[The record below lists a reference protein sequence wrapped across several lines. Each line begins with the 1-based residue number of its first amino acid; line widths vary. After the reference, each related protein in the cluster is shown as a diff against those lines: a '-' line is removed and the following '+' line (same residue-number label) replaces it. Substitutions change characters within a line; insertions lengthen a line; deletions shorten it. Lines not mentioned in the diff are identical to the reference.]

1 MISKKYIILSIFL
14 LSLLTLSVV
23 SAADNATNDV
33 ISLEESNDSISVE
46 ETQAI
51 QQNDNN
57 EVLSSNEGTFDDLQ
71 TIIDAADENSTILLE
86 NNYKYNDGFDNNG
99 INIAK
104 NLTID
109 GGGHTIDGDKKGRI
123 FNVLNDNFVIFKN
136 IIFVKG
142 HTDKEGGAIYGK
154 GTAMNCTFNNN
165 DAEKEHGGAIA
176 YVNAINCT
184 FNDNEAIMGGA
195 IYNGDATDCIFNHNN
210 AVSGGAA
217 YSDDIQH
224 TVKNCTFYNN
234 IGYEGGAVCCIQQT
248 YRVIDSYF
256 KENEARCGGAIY
268 DADATNCIFIKNVVK
283 ETYDYDDGKGGALCE
298 GHAYNCTFDSNYAR
312 DKGDGGALAY
322 AYAENCIFK
331 SNHAVDLGGAIYETD
346 AVNCTFTENY
356 ANNAG
361 GAMYYGKATNCIFE
375 KNKLDGDGKNGG
387 AIYQGDA
394 KNCTFIG
401 NSAHH
406 GGAMNCEDDTQA
418 YTAEGCTFIGNS
430 ADGGGAVYYAKA
442 VNCTFTGNHAK
453 SSGGAMHTGNAVN
466 CNFTDNQADDDGG
479 AIFKGG
485 AINCTFIGN
494 KADDHGG
501 AIHHGD
507 GKFTAVNCTFNN
519 NSADGGGATFGIDVV
534 NCIFTNSTSTCD
546 GGAVYYGDAENC
558 TFTGNTA
565 ERDGGSIFKGDA
577 INCTFIDN
585 SAKDTG
591 GAIFKGN
598 ANNCTFIGNSAQRHG
613 GAMQGGTDEGL
624 KAVYCTFIGNSAGE
638 YGGAVFLEINVFNC
652 IFINNTASAGGA
664 VYDGHAHYCTF
675 SGNTAGSDGG
685 AMCYGIAVN
694 CTFIGNTAT
703 NNGGAKWK
711 GGAQNCTFTNNS
723 AAVDGGAVFIHSD
736 EFASETE
743 YTNCNFIGNS
753 AGNRGGAIFC
763 HCTVESELKVHDC
776 TFIGNSAEDGGAIY
790 EETSMCAYN
799 MNCYFIK
806 NKASCDGGAVYNS
819 DVDNGTFIS
828 NVAGCNGSAIYKG
841 TSLLSY
847 FEDNDVYET
856 TIYNY
861 DLHVDDVSDINQGEK
876 LKVIL
881 KDNTEALGYDI
892 AVDVYEITESKEIL
906 KDTYHVL
913 SGDSFIINY
922 TNGLYKFKCS
932 LNRSGVI
939 SHDREIKVHGKLSI
953 CATDGDIYVPYMD
966 EDCYTITYKDGF
978 GNPVNGLEFSADIR
992 GNKNYTQNYT
1002 TDENGQIKI
1011 YFSEL
1016 NPDTYMADIYLVDTE
1031 KYEADNVTREVYV
1044 SKGLIKM
1051 DATTLVT
1058 TYNSGEEFIITLNNI
1073 RNNPIANFSV
1083 SIDFK
1088 GTKNYTTDEN
1098 GQINLSLMGLSPDT
1112 YDIEA
1117 TFNEND
1123 FYENS
1128 TAYAKVVINK
1138 DISSLTTN
1146 TLVTVY
1152 NSSDELVIT
1161 LKDSNN
1167 NPIAN
1172 VTVSVDLDGTKKH
1185 TTDENGQ
1192 IIISTK
1198 GLTPKTYNVT
1208 ATFKGN
1214 ENYKGSD
1221 IATEVIINKIT
1232 TQLHADA
1239 LTKDY
1244 VIAKEFLL
1252 VVRDENGNPIAN
1264 TSVSIDLNGIK
1275 AYITDDNG
1283 QIKSYI
1289 YEDLI
1294 TIILTD
1300 DSGNPLENATLSVD
1314 LNGAKNYRTDENGQ
1328 IKVPTASFKPGIYPV
1343 NVYFGGD
1350 KYHYE
1355 SNTTAKLTVNKCSSN
1370 LTANSVETTYN
1381 EPNDLI
1387 INLKDNLGYPIIGAQ
1402 VCVDID
1408 GVKNYTTDK
1417 NGQINIPT
1425 HKLAPDNYIAKI
1437 SFGGDEYCLES
1448 SAQTFVVVEK
1458 ATSKLT
1464 ANSVETTYGDNK
1476 DLVITLT
1483 DGDNHPIANATVTVN
1498 LNGNKNYTTDK
1509 NGQIK
1514 IPTANLTP
1522 NNYTVK
1528 IKYGENDYREGSSI
1542 ETMVLIA
1549 KSASKLTANS
1559 VETTYGE
1566 NKDLIITL
1574 TDGDN
1579 HPITNATVTVNLNGN
1594 KNYKTDKNGQI
1605 KIPTGNITPN
1615 NYTVKIKYGE
1625 NDYHEGSSIE
1635 TMVLIAK
1642 SASKLTAN
1650 SVETTYGENKDLII
1664 TLTDGD
1670 NHPITNATVTVNLNG
1685 NKNYK
1690 TDKNGQITIPT
1701 GNITPNNYIA
1711 KISFEDEYYIASTIE
1726 TAVVVNKITTKL
1738 TANNVTT
1745 TYNVNENLIISLKD
1759 SEGNP
1764 IQNISVSVDL
1774 GSVKNYVTDEKGQ
1787 INIPVQKLVP
1797 KTYVAK
1803 IKFKG
1808 NSHYIESETADVV
1821 VVKKA
1826 TPKIGAK
1833 AKTFKVK
1840 TKTKK
1845 YAITLKNNKKQAL
1858 KNTKVYL
1865 KVKGKTYA
1873 AKTNSK
1879 GKATFKITKLTKKG
1893 KFTAAVTYNG
1903 NKYYK
1908 KVTKK
1913 TKIIIK

>member
-1 MISKKYIILSIFL
+1 MLSIFL

-57 EVLSSNEGTFDDLQ
+57 DVLSSNEGTFDDLQ

-136 IIFVKG
+136 IIFVNG

-154 GTAMNCTFNNN
+154 GTVMNCTFNKNY
-165 DAEKEHGGAIA
+165 AGEHGGAISYA
-176 YVNAINCT
+176 NAINCT
-184 FNDNEAIMGGA
+184 FNENEAIMGGA
-195 IYNGDATDCIFNHNN
+195 IFNSDATDCIFNHNN

-217 YSDDIQH
+217 YSDNMQH
-224 TVKNCTFYNN
+224 TVKNCTFYKN
-234 IGYEGGAVCCIQQT
+234 IGYEGGAICSIKPT

-256 KENEARCGGAIY
+256 EENEALNGGAVY
-268 DADATNCIFIKNVVK
+268 DANAINCTFINNVVK
-283 ETYDYDDGKGGALCE
+283 ETYDYDDGKGGAMRE
-298 GHAYNCTFDSNYAR
+298 GNAYNCTFYSNYAL

-331 SNHAVDLGGAIYETD
+331 SNHAVDFGGAIYETD

-406 GGAMNCEDDTQA
+406 GGAMNCEDNTQA

-430 ADGGGAVYYAKA
+430 ANGGGATYCIDVVNCIFTNNTSTVDGGAVYKCTA
-442 VNCTFTGNHAK
+442 VNCTFTGNTAERDGGAIFKGDAENCTFTDNHAK
-453 SSGGAMHTGNAVN
+453 SSGGAIYMGNASDSI
-466 CNFTDNQADDDGG
+466 FTDNHADDDGG
-479 AIFKGG
+479 AIFNGG
-485 AINCTFIGN
+485 AINCNFTGN
-494 KADDHGG
+494 RAKDHGG

-507 GKFTAVNCTFNN
+507 GKFTAANCTFNN
-519 NSADGGGATFGIDVV
+519 NSAYGGGATFGIDVV

-558 TFTGNTA
+558 TF
-565 ERDGGSIFKGDA
+565 
-577 INCTFIDN
+577 IDN
-585 SAKDTG
+585 SAKDNG

-598 ANNCTFIGNSAQRHG
+598 ATNCTFIGNSAQRHG
-613 GAMQGGTDEGL
+613 GAMQGSTDEGL

-638 YGGAVFLEINVFNC
+638 YGGAVFLEIDVFNC

-685 AMCYGIAVN
+685 AMCYGISVN
-694 CTFIGNTAT
+694 CTFIGNTAGQR
-703 NNGGAKWK
+703 GGAKWK

-743 YTNCNFIGNS
+743 YINCNFIGNS

-790 EETSMCAYN
+790 EETSMCAYI

-806 NKASCDGGAVYNS
+806 NKASCDGGAVYDS
-819 DVDNGTFIS
+819 EVDNGTFIS

-841 TSLLSY
+841 ISILSY

-861 DLHVDDVSDINQGEK
+861 DLHVDDVSNINQGEK

-881 KDNTEALGYDI
+881 GDSGFEALGYDI
-892 AVDVYEITESKEIL
+892 TVDVYEITESKEIL
-906 KDTYHVL
+906 KDKYHVL

-953 CATDGDIYVPYMD
+953 NATHDAIIYVSYMD

-1098 GQINLSLMGLSPDT
+1098 GQINLSLRGLSPDT

-1138 DISSLTTN
+1138 DISSLTAN

-1161 LKDSNN
+1161 LKDSSN

-1172 VTVSVDLDGTKKH
+1172 VPVSVDLDGTKKH

-1214 ENYKGSD
+1214 ENYKESD

-1232 TQLHADA
+1232 TQLNADA

-1264 TSVSIDLNGIK
+1264 TSVSIDLNGIRV
-1275 AYITDDNG
+1275 YITDDNG

-1294 TIILTD
+1294 TITLTD
-1300 DSGNPLENATLSVD
+1300 ESGNSLENATLSVD
-1314 LNGAKNYRTDENGQ
+1314 LNGTKNYRTDKNGQ
-1328 IKVPTASFKPGIYPV
+1328 IKVPTASFNPGIYPV

-1370 LTANSVETTYN
+1370 LTANSVSTTYN

-1408 GVKNYTTDK
+1408 GAKNYTTDE

-1425 HKLAPDNYIAKI
+1425 HNLSPDNYIAKI

-1448 SAQTFVVVEK
+1448 SIHTFVVVEK
-1458 ATSKLT
+1458 ATSRLT

-1509 NGQIK
+1509 NGQIT
-1514 IPTANLTP
+1514 IPTGNLTP
-1522 NNYTVK
+1522 DNYIVK
-1528 IKYGENDYREGSSI
+1528 IKYGENDYCAGSSI
-1542 ETMVLIA
+1542 ETMVSIA

-1559 VETTYGE
+1559 VETTFGE
-1566 NKDLIITL
+1566 NKDMVITL
-1574 TDGDN
+1574 TDSADN
-1579 HPITNATVTVNLNGN
+1579 PIANATVTVNLNGN

-1605 KIPTGNITPN
+1605 K
-1615 NYTVKIKYGE
+1615 
-1625 NDYHEGSSIE
+1625 
-1635 TMVLIAK
+1635 
-1642 SASKLTAN
+1642 
-1650 SVETTYGENKDLII
+1650 
-1664 TLTDGD
+1664 
-1670 NHPITNATVTVNLNG
+1670 
-1685 NKNYK
+1685 
-1690 TDKNGQITIPT
+1690 IPT

-1726 TAVVVNKITTKL
+1726 TAVVVNKIASKL
-1738 TANNVTT
+1738 TANNVTA
-1745 TYNVNENLIISLKD
+1745 TYNVNKNLIISLKD
-1759 SEGNP
+1759 SDGNP

-1787 INIPVQKLVP
+1787 IKVPVQKLVP

-1845 YAITLKNNKKQAL
+1845 YAITLKNNKKQAM

-1893 KFTAAVTYNG
+1893 KFTAVVTYNG

-1913 TKIIIK
+1913 TKITIK

>member
-33 ISLEESNDSISVE
+33 ISLEESKDIISIEKTQTIGQSE
-46 ETQAI
+46 ESKLMGP
-51 QQNDNN
+51 DN
-57 EVLSSNEGTFDDLQ
+57 GTFTDLQ
-71 TIIDAADENSTILLE
+71 RKIDNANASSTILLE
-86 NNYKYNDGFDNNG
+86 NNYKYNDGFDKNG
-99 INIAK
+99 IKITK

-109 GGGHTIDGDKKGRI
+109 GGGNQIDGDKEGRI
-123 FNVLNDNFVIFKN
+123 FNVLNDSFVIFKN
-136 IIFVKG
+136 INFVNGK
-142 HTDKEGGAIYGK
+142 TDGEGGAIWNNGAK
-154 GTAMNCTFNNN
+154 SITAINCTFNNN
-165 DAEKEHGGAIA
+165 HVESHGGAI
-176 YVNAINCT
+176 Y
-184 FNDNEAIMGGA
+184 GG
-195 IYNGDATDCIFNHNN
+195 
-210 AVSGGAA
+210 
-217 YSDDIQH
+217 
-224 TVKNCTFYNN
+224 
-234 IGYEGGAVCCIQQT
+234 
-248 YRVIDSYF
+248 
-256 KENEARCGGAIY
+256 
-268 DADATNCIFIKNVVK
+268 
-283 ETYDYDDGKGGALCE
+283 
-298 GHAYNCTFDSNYAR
+298 
-312 DKGDGGALAY
+312 
-322 AYAENCIFK
+322 
-331 SNHAVDLGGAIYETD
+331 D
-346 AVNCTFTENY
+346 AVNCTFTDN
-356 ANNAG
+356 
-361 GAMYYGKATNCIFE
+361 KAE
-375 KNKLDGDGKNGG
+375 
-387 AIYQGDA
+387 
-394 KNCTFIG
+394 
-401 NSAHH
+401 
-406 GGAMNCEDDTQA
+406 
-418 YTAEGCTFIGNS
+418 
-430 ADGGGAVYYAKA
+430 
-442 VNCTFTGNHAK
+442 
-453 SSGGAMHTGNAVN
+453 
-466 CNFTDNQADDDGG
+466 DDGG

-494 KADDHGG
+494 
-501 AIHHGD
+501 
-507 GKFTAVNCTFNN
+507 
-519 NSADGGGATFGIDVV
+519 SATYDGGGIWYVAAYWSTFINNTAFDGGAMMGGSAH
-534 NCIFTNSTSTCD
+534 NCIFSGNTAEND
-546 GGAVYYGDAENC
+546 GGAKFNGNAYNC

-565 ERDGGSIFKGDA
+565 KT
-577 INCTFIDN
+577 N
-585 SAKDTG
+585 G
-591 GAIFKGN
+591 GAI
-598 ANNCTFIGNSAQRHG
+598 
-613 GAMQGGTDEGL
+613 
-624 KAVYCTFIGNSAGE
+624 Y
-638 YGGAVFLEINVFNC
+638 
-652 IFINNTASAGGA
+652 
-664 VYDGHAHYCTF
+664 
-675 SGNTAGSDGG
+675 
-685 AMCYGIAVN
+685 
-694 CTFIGNTAT
+694 
-703 NNGGAKWK
+703 K
-711 GGAQNCTFTNNS
+711 GGASDCNFTNNS
-723 AAVDGGAVFIHSD
+723 ATFDGGAVWIYSD
-736 EFASETE
+736 KFDSETE

-790 EETSMCAYN
+790 EETSMCAYI

-806 NKASCDGGAVYNS
+806 NKASCDGGAVYDS
-819 DVDNGTFIS
+819 EVDNGTFIS

-841 TSLLSY
+841 ISILSY

-892 AVDVYEITESKEIL
+892 AVDVYEITESKDIL

-953 CATDGDIYVPYMD
+953 NATHDAIIYVSYMD

-1098 GQINLSLMGLSPDT
+1098 GQINLSLRGLSPDT

-1152 NSSDELVIT
+1152 NSSGELVIT

-1172 VTVSVDLDGTKKH
+1172 VPVSIDLDGTKKH

-1232 TQLHADA
+1232 TQLNADA

-1448 SAQTFVVVEK
+1448 SVQTFVVVEK

-1464 ANSVETTYGDNK
+1464 ANSVETTYGD
-1476 DLVITLT
+1476 
-1483 DGDNHPIANATVTVN
+1483 
-1498 LNGNKNYTTDK
+1498 
-1509 NGQIK
+1509 
-1514 IPTANLTP
+1514 
-1522 NNYTVK
+1522 
-1528 IKYGENDYREGSSI
+1528 
-1542 ETMVLIA
+1542 
-1549 KSASKLTANS
+1549 
-1559 VETTYGE
+1559 

-1594 KNYKTDKNGQI
+1594 KNYTTDKNGQI
-1605 KIPTGNITPN
+1605 TIPTGNLTPDS
-1615 NYTVKIKYGE
+1615 YTVKIKYGE
-1625 NDYHEGSSIE
+1625 NDYYAGSSIE
-1635 TMVLIAK
+1635 TIVSIAK
-1642 SASKLTAN
+1642 SATKLTAN

-1670 NHPITNATVTVNLNG
+1670 NHPIANATVTVNLNG

-1701 GNITPNNYIA
+1701 DNITPNNYIA
-1711 KISFEDEYYIASTIE
+1711 KISFEDDYYFASTIE

-1738 TANNVTT
+1738 TANNVTA
-1745 TYNVNENLIISLKD
+1745 TYNVNKNLIISLKD
-1759 SEGNP
+1759 SKGNP

-1774 GSVKNYVTDEKGQ
+1774 GSVKDYTTNKNGQ
-1787 INIPVQKLVP
+1787 ISIPVQKLVP

-1845 YAITLKNNKKQAL
+1845 YAITLKNNKKQAM

-1893 KFTAAVTYNG
+1893 KFNAAITYKG

>member
-33 ISLEESNDSISVE
+33 ISLEESKDIISIEKTQTIGQSE
-46 ETQAI
+46 ESKLMGP
-51 QQNDNN
+51 DN
-57 EVLSSNEGTFDDLQ
+57 GTFTDLQ
-71 TIIDAADENSTILLE
+71 RKIDNANASSTILLE
-86 NNYKYNDGFDNNG
+86 NNYKYNDGFDKNG
-99 INIAK
+99 IKITK
-104 NLTID
+104 NLTIE
-109 GGGHTIDGDKKGRI
+109 GGGNQIDGDKEGRI
-123 FNVLNDNFVIFKN
+123 FNVLNDSFVIFKN
-136 IIFVKG
+136 INFVNGK
-142 HTDKEGGAIYGK
+142 TDGEGGAIWNNGAK
-154 GTAMNCTFNNN
+154 SITAINCTFNNN
-165 DAEKEHGGAIA
+165 HVESHGGAI
-176 YVNAINCT
+176 Y
-184 FNDNEAIMGGA
+184 GG
-195 IYNGDATDCIFNHNN
+195 
-210 AVSGGAA
+210 
-217 YSDDIQH
+217 
-224 TVKNCTFYNN
+224 
-234 IGYEGGAVCCIQQT
+234 
-248 YRVIDSYF
+248 
-256 KENEARCGGAIY
+256 
-268 DADATNCIFIKNVVK
+268 
-283 ETYDYDDGKGGALCE
+283 
-298 GHAYNCTFDSNYAR
+298 
-312 DKGDGGALAY
+312 
-322 AYAENCIFK
+322 
-331 SNHAVDLGGAIYETD
+331 D
-346 AVNCTFTENY
+346 AVNCTFTDN
-356 ANNAG
+356 
-361 GAMYYGKATNCIFE
+361 KAE
-375 KNKLDGDGKNGG
+375 
-387 AIYQGDA
+387 
-394 KNCTFIG
+394 
-401 NSAHH
+401 
-406 GGAMNCEDDTQA
+406 
-418 YTAEGCTFIGNS
+418 
-430 ADGGGAVYYAKA
+430 
-442 VNCTFTGNHAK
+442 
-453 SSGGAMHTGNAVN
+453 
-466 CNFTDNQADDDGG
+466 DDGG

-507 GKFTAVNCTFNN
+507 EKFTAVNCTFTG
-519 NSADGGGATFGIDVV
+519 NSADGGGATYSLDVF
-534 NCIFTNSTSTCD
+534 NCIFTNNTSTDD
-546 GGAVYYGDAENC
+546 GGAVYDANAENC
-558 TFTGNTA
+558 TFTGNHA
-565 ERDGGSIFKGDA
+565 KSSGGAIYMGSASNSSFTDNRAGD
-577 INCTFIDN
+577 D
-585 SAKDTG
+585 G
-591 GAIFKGN
+591 GAIFKGGAIN
-598 ANNCTFIGNSAQRHG
+598 CTFTNNTAKDHGGAIHHGDEKFTAINCTFTGNSAVDGGATYSLDVFNCIFTKNHADDCGGAVFDSDSTNCTFIGNTAKRHAGAIYGGSEGYNTYNCTFIGNSATYDG
-613 GAMQGGTDEGL
+613 GGIWYVAAYWST
-624 KAVYCTFIGNSAGE
+624 
-638 YGGAVFLEINVFNC
+638 
-652 IFINNTASAGGA
+652 FINNTASDGGA
-664 VYDGHAHYCTF
+664 MMGGSAHNCIF
-675 SGNTAGSDGG
+675 SGNTAENDAG
-685 AMCYGIAVN
+685 AIYYGNAYN
-694 CTFIGNTAT
+694 CTFTGNTAKT
-703 NNGGAKWK
+703 NGGAICK
-711 GGAQNCTFTNNS
+711 GGASDCNFTNNS
-723 AAVDGGAVFIHSD
+723 ATFDGGAVWIYSD
-736 EFASETE
+736 KFQSETH
-743 YTNCNFIGNS
+743 YSNCNFIGNS

-763 HCTVESELKVHDC
+763 HCTFESALEVNAC
-776 TFIGNSAEDGGAIY
+776 TFIGNSAKDGGAIY
-790 EETSMCAYN
+790 KETPEYASARD
-799 MNCYFIK
+799 CYFIK
-806 NKASCDGGAVYNS
+806 NNASCDGGAVYDSIVINA
-819 DVDNGTFIS
+819 TFIS
-828 NVAGCNGSAIYKG
+828 NVAGGNGSAIYKG
-841 TSLLSY
+841 ADYGVSY
-847 FEDNDVYET
+847 YEDNDAYET
-856 TIYNY
+856 EIFKY
-861 DLHVDDVSDINQGEK
+861 DLYVEDVSDINQGEK

-913 SGDSFIINY
+913 SGDSFIIKY
-922 TNGLYKFKCS
+922 TNGLYKFKCI
-932 LNRSGVI
+932 LNRAGVT

-978 GNPVNGLEFSADIR
+978 GNPVNDLEFSADIR

-1152 NSSDELVIT
+1152 NSSGELVIT

-1509 NGQIK
+1509 NGQI
-1514 IPTANLTP
+1514 
-1522 NNYTVK
+1522 
-1528 IKYGENDYREGSSI
+1528 
-1542 ETMVLIA
+1542 
-1549 KSASKLTANS
+1549 
-1559 VETTYGE
+1559 
-1566 NKDLIITL
+1566 
-1574 TDGDN
+1574 
-1579 HPITNATVTVNLNGN
+1579 
-1594 KNYKTDKNGQI
+1594 
-1605 KIPTGNITPN
+1605 
-1615 NYTVKIKYGE
+1615 
-1625 NDYHEGSSIE
+1625 
-1635 TMVLIAK
+1635 
-1642 SASKLTAN
+1642 
-1650 SVETTYGENKDLII
+1650 
-1664 TLTDGD
+1664 
-1670 NHPITNATVTVNLNG
+1670 
-1685 NKNYK
+1685 
-1690 TDKNGQITIPT
+1690 TIPT

-1711 KISFEDEYYIASTIE
+1711 KISFEDEYYFASTIE

-1738 TANNVTT
+1738 TANNVTA
-1745 TYNVNENLIISLKD
+1745 TYNVNKNLIISLKD
-1759 SEGNP
+1759 SDGNP

-1774 GSVKNYVTDEKGQ
+1774 GNVKDYTTNKNGQ
-1787 INIPVQKLVP
+1787 ISIPVQKLVP

-1845 YAITLKNNKKQAL
+1845 YAITLKNNKKQAI

-1893 KFTAAVTYNG
+1893 KFTAVVTYKG

>member
-1 MISKKYIILSIFL
+1 MISKKFIILSIFL

-23 SAADNATNDV
+23 SASDNATNDV
-33 ISLEESNDSISVE
+33 IGLEESNDSISVE

-71 TIIDAADENSTILLE
+71 TIIDEADENSTILLE

-99 INIAK
+99 INISK
-104 NLTID
+104 NITID

-154 GTAMNCTFNNN
+154 GTVMNCTFNKNY
-165 DAEKEHGGAIA
+165 AEEHGGAISYA
-176 YVNAINCT
+176 NAINCT
-184 FNDNEAIMGGA
+184 FNENEAIMGGA
-195 IYNGDATDCIFNHNN
+195 IFNSDATDCIFNHNE

-217 YSDDIQH
+217 YSDNMQH
-224 TVKNCTFYNN
+224 TVKNCTFYKN
-234 IGYEGGAVCCIQQT
+234 IGYEGGAICSIKPT
-248 YRVIDSYF
+248 YLIIDSYF
-256 KENEARCGGAIY
+256 EENEALNGGAVY
-268 DADATNCIFIKNVVK
+268 DATAINCTFINNVVK
-283 ETYDYDDGKGGALCE
+283 ETYDYDDGKGGAMRE
-298 GHAYNCTFDSNYAR
+298 GNAYNCTFYSNYAL
-312 DKGDGGALAY
+312 DKGDGGALADS
-322 AYAENCIFK
+322 YAENCIFK
-331 SNHAVDLGGAIYETD
+331 LNHAVDLGGAIYYTD

-361 GAMYYGKATNCIFE
+361 GAMCYGKVTDCIFE
-375 KNKLDGDGKNGG
+375 RNKLDGDGKNGG
-387 AIYQGDA
+387 AIYRGDVY
-394 KNCTFIG
+394 NCTFI
-401 NSAHH
+401 
-406 GGAMNCEDDTQA
+406 E
-418 YTAEGCTFIGNS
+418 NS
-430 ADGGGAVYYAKA
+430 ADEGGAVYDANA

-453 SSGGAMHTGNAVN
+453 SSGGAIYMGNASDSI
-466 CNFTDNQADDDGG
+466 FTDNHADDDGG

-507 GKFTAVNCTFNN
+507 EKFTAANCTFNN

-565 ERDGGSIFKGDA
+565 ERDGGAIFKGDA

-598 ANNCTFIGNSAQRHG
+598 AANCTFLGNSAQRHG

-638 YGGAVFLEINVFNC
+638 YGGAAFLEIDVFNC

-664 VYDGHAHYCTF
+664 VYDCHADYCTF

-685 AMCYGIAVN
+685 AMCYRIAVN
-694 CTFIGNTAT
+694 CTFIGNTAGQR
-703 NNGGAKWK
+703 GGAKWK

-723 AAVDGGAVFIHSD
+723 ATVDGGAVFIHSD
-736 EFASETE
+736 KFASETE
-743 YTNCNFIGNS
+743 YINCNFIGNS

-790 EETSMCAYN
+790 EETSMCAYF

-806 NKASCDGGAVYNS
+806 NKASCDGGAVYDS
-819 DVDNGTFIS
+819 EVDNGTFIS

-841 TSLLSY
+841 ISLLSY

-861 DLHVDDVSDINQGEK
+861 DLHVDDVSNINQGEK
-876 LKVIL
+876 LKVNL
-881 KDNTEALGYDI
+881 EDSGFEARGYDI
-892 AVDVYEITESKEIL
+892 TVDVYEITESKEIL

-913 SGDSFIINY
+913 SGDGFIINY

-939 SHDREIKVHGKLSI
+939 SHDIEIEVHGKLSI
-953 CATDGDIYVPYMD
+953 NATHDAIIYVSYMD

-1031 KYEADNVTREVYV
+1031 KYEADNVTLEVYV

-1098 GQINLSLMGLSPDT
+1098 GQINLSLRGLSPDT

-1138 DISSLTTN
+1138 DISSLTAN

-1161 LKDSNN
+1161 LKDSSN

-1172 VTVSVDLDGTKKH
+1172 VPVSVDLDGTKKH

-1214 ENYKGSD
+1214 ENYKESD

-1232 TQLHADA
+1232 TQLNADA

-1264 TSVSIDLNGIK
+1264 TSVSIDLNGIRV
-1275 AYITDDNG
+1275 YITDDNG
-1283 QIKSYI
+1283 QIKSHI

-1294 TIILTD
+1294 TITLTD
-1300 DSGNPLENATLSVD
+1300 ESGNSLENATLSVD
-1314 LNGAKNYRTDENGQ
+1314 LNGTKNYRTDKNGQ
-1328 IKVPTASFKPGIYPV
+1328 IKVPTASFNPGIYPV

-1355 SNTTAKLTVNKCSSN
+1355 SNTTAKLTVKKCSSN
-1370 LTANSVETTYN
+1370 LTANSVSTTYN

-1408 GVKNYTTDK
+1408 GAKNYTTDK

-1425 HKLAPDNYIAKI
+1425 HKLAPNNYVVKI

-1448 SAQTFVVVEK
+1448 SIHTFVVVEK
-1458 ATSKLT
+1458 ATSRLT
-1464 ANSVETTYGDNK
+1464 ANSVETTYGENK
-1476 DLVITLT
+1476 DLIITLT
-1483 DGDNHPIANATVTVN
+1483 DGNNHPIANATVTVN

-1509 NGQIK
+1509 NGQIT
-1514 IPTANLTP
+1514 IPIGNLTP
-1522 NNYTVK
+1522 DNYTVK
-1528 IKYGENDYREGSSI
+1528 ITYGENDYCAGSSI
-1542 ETMVLIA
+1542 ETVVSIA

-1559 VETTYGE
+1559 VETTFGE
-1566 NKDLIITL
+1566 NKDMVITL
-1574 TDGDN
+1574 TDSADN
-1579 HPITNATVTVNLNGN
+1579 PIANATVTVNLNGN

-1615 NYTVKIKYGE
+1615 NY
-1625 NDYHEGSSIE
+1625 
-1635 TMVLIAK
+1635 
-1642 SASKLTAN
+1642 
-1650 SVETTYGENKDLII
+1650 
-1664 TLTDGD
+1664 
-1670 NHPITNATVTVNLNG
+1670 
-1685 NKNYK
+1685 
-1690 TDKNGQITIPT
+1690 
-1701 GNITPNNYIA
+1701 IA
-1711 KISFEDEYYIASTIE
+1711 KISFEDEYYFASTIE
-1726 TAVVVNKITTKL
+1726 TAVVVNKIVSKL
-1738 TANNVTT
+1738 TANNVTA
-1745 TYNVNENLIISLKD
+1745 TYNVNKNLIISLKD

-1764 IQNISVSVDL
+1764 ISKVSVSVDL

-1833 AKTFKVK
+1833 AKSFKVK

-1845 YAITLKNNKKQAL
+1845 YTVTLKTNQNKVM
-1858 KNTKVYL
+1858 KNTKLTL
-1865 KVKGKTYA
+1865 KVNGKTYKA
-1873 AKTNSK
+1873 TTNTK
-1879 GKATFKITKLTKKG
+1879 GQATFKITKLTKKG
-1893 KFTAAVTYNG
+1893 KFTAVVKFAG
-1903 NKYYK
+1903 NKYYNA
-1908 KVTKK
+1908 K
-1913 TKIIIK
+1913 TVKPKITVK

>member
-33 ISLEESNDSISVE
+33 ISLEESKDIISIEKTQTIGQSE
-46 ETQAI
+46 ESKLMGP
-51 QQNDNN
+51 DN
-57 EVLSSNEGTFDDLQ
+57 GTFTDLQ
-71 TIIDAADENSTILLE
+71 RKIDNANASSTILLE
-86 NNYKYNDGFDNNG
+86 NNYKYNDGFDKNG
-99 INIAK
+99 IKITK

-109 GGGHTIDGDKKGRI
+109 GGGNQIDGDKEGRI
-123 FNVLNDNFVIFKN
+123 FNVLNDSFVIFKN
-136 IIFVKG
+136 INFVNGK
-142 HTDKEGGAIYGK
+142 TDGEGGAIWNNGAK
-154 GTAMNCTFNNN
+154 SITAINCTFNNN
-165 DAEKEHGGAIA
+165 HVESHGGAI
-176 YVNAINCT
+176 Y
-184 FNDNEAIMGGA
+184 GG
-195 IYNGDATDCIFNHNN
+195 
-210 AVSGGAA
+210 
-217 YSDDIQH
+217 
-224 TVKNCTFYNN
+224 
-234 IGYEGGAVCCIQQT
+234 
-248 YRVIDSYF
+248 
-256 KENEARCGGAIY
+256 
-268 DADATNCIFIKNVVK
+268 
-283 ETYDYDDGKGGALCE
+283 
-298 GHAYNCTFDSNYAR
+298 
-312 DKGDGGALAY
+312 
-322 AYAENCIFK
+322 
-331 SNHAVDLGGAIYETD
+331 D
-346 AVNCTFTENY
+346 AVNCTFTDN
-356 ANNAG
+356 
-361 GAMYYGKATNCIFE
+361 KAE
-375 KNKLDGDGKNGG
+375 
-387 AIYQGDA
+387 
-394 KNCTFIG
+394 
-401 NSAHH
+401 
-406 GGAMNCEDDTQA
+406 
-418 YTAEGCTFIGNS
+418 
-430 ADGGGAVYYAKA
+430 
-442 VNCTFTGNHAK
+442 
-453 SSGGAMHTGNAVN
+453 
-466 CNFTDNQADDDGG
+466 DDGG

-507 GKFTAVNCTFNN
+507 EKFTAVNCTFTG
-519 NSADGGGATFGIDVV
+519 NSADGGGATYSLDVF
-534 NCIFTNSTSTCD
+534 NCIFTNNTSTDD
-546 GGAVYYGDAENC
+546 GGAVYDANAENC
-558 TFTGNTA
+558 TFTGNHA
-565 ERDGGSIFKGDA
+565 KSSGGAIYMGSASNSSFTDNRAGD
-577 INCTFIDN
+577 D
-585 SAKDTG
+585 G
-591 GAIFKGN
+591 GAIFKGGAIN
-598 ANNCTFIGNSAQRHG
+598 CTFTNNTAKDHGGAIHHGDEKFTAINCTFTGNSAVDGGATYYIDVLNCIFTKNHADDCGGAVFDSDSTNCTFIGNTAKRHAGAIYGSSEGYNTYNCTFIGNSATYDG
-613 GAMQGGTDEGL
+613 GGIWYVAAYWST
-624 KAVYCTFIGNSAGE
+624 
-638 YGGAVFLEINVFNC
+638 
-652 IFINNTASAGGA
+652 FINNTAFDGGA
-664 VYDGHAHYCTF
+664 MMGGSAHNCIF
-675 SGNTAGSDGG
+675 SGNTAENDGG
-685 AMCYGIAVN
+685 AKFNGNAYN
-694 CTFIGNTAT
+694 CTFTGNTAKT
-703 NNGGAKWK
+703 NGGAIYK
-711 GGAQNCTFTNNS
+711 GGASDCNFTNNS
-723 AAVDGGAVFIHSD
+723 ATFDGGAVWIYSD
-736 EFASETE
+736 KFDSETE

-790 EETSMCAYN
+790 EETSMCAYI

-806 NKASCDGGAVYNS
+806 NKASCDGGAVYDS
-819 DVDNGTFIS
+819 EVDNGTFIS

-841 TSLLSY
+841 ISILSY

-892 AVDVYEITESKEIL
+892 AVDVYEITESKDIL

-953 CATDGDIYVPYMD
+953 NATHDAIIYVSYMD

-1098 GQINLSLMGLSPDT
+1098 GQINLSLRGLSPDT

-1152 NSSDELVIT
+1152 NSSGELVIT

-1172 VTVSVDLDGTKKH
+1172 VPVSIDLDGTKKH

-1232 TQLHADA
+1232 TQLNADA

-1448 SAQTFVVVEK
+1448 SVQTFVVVEK

-1483 DGDNHPIANATVTVN
+1483 DGDNHPITNATVTVN

-1514 IPTANLTP
+1514 IPTANL
-1522 NNYTVK
+1522 
-1528 IKYGENDYREGSSI
+1528 
-1542 ETMVLIA
+1542 
-1549 KSASKLTANS
+1549 
-1559 VETTYGE
+1559 
-1566 NKDLIITL
+1566 
-1574 TDGDN
+1574 
-1579 HPITNATVTVNLNGN
+1579 
-1594 KNYKTDKNGQI
+1594 
-1605 KIPTGNITPN
+1605 TPN

-1664 TLTDGD
+1664 TLTDRD

-1690 TDKNGQITIPT
+1690 TDKNGQIKIPTGNITPNNYTVKIKYGENDYYAGSSIETIVSIAKSATKLTANSVETTYGENKDLIITLTDGDNHPIANATVTVNLNGNKNYKTDKNGQITIPT
-1701 GNITPNNYIA
+1701 DNITPNNYIA

-1726 TAVVVNKITTKL
+1726 TAVVVNKIASKL
-1738 TANNVTT
+1738 TANNVTA
-1745 TYNVNENLIISLKD
+1745 TYNVNKNLIISLKD
-1759 SEGNP
+1759 SDGNP

-1787 INIPVQKLVP
+1787 IKVPVQKLVP

-1845 YAITLKNNKKQAL
+1845 YAITLKNNKKQAM

-1893 KFTAAVTYNG
+1893 KFNAAITYKG

>member
-136 IIFVKG
+136 IIFVNG

-154 GTAMNCTFNNN
+154 GTVMNCTFNKNY
-165 DAEKEHGGAIA
+165 AGEHGGAISYA
-176 YVNAINCT
+176 NAINCT
-184 FNDNEAIMGGA
+184 FNENEAIMGGA
-195 IYNGDATDCIFNHNN
+195 IFNSDATDCIFNHNN

-217 YSDDIQH
+217 YSDNMQH
-224 TVKNCTFYNN
+224 TVKNCTFYKN
-234 IGYEGGAVCCIQQT
+234 IGYEGGAICSIKPT

-256 KENEARCGGAIY
+256 KENEALSGGAIY

-406 GGAMNCEDDTQA
+406 GGAMNCEDNTQA

-430 ADGGGAVYYAKA
+430 ANGGGATYCIDVVNCIFTNNTSTVDGGAVYKRTA
-442 VNCTFTGNHAK
+442 VNCTFTGNTAERDGGAIFKGDAENCTFTGNHAK
-453 SSGGAMHTGNAVN
+453 SSGGAIYMGNASDSI
-466 CNFTDNQADDDGG
+466 FTDNHADDDGG

-485 AINCTFIGN
+485 AINCTFISNKADDNGGAIHHGDEKFTAINCTFIRNSADEGGATFGIDVINCIITNNTSTNEGGAIYDANAVNCTFTGNHAKNSGGAIHTGNAINCNFTDNHADDDGGAIFKGDAINCTFISN

-507 GKFTAVNCTFNN
+507 EKFTAINCTFNN
-519 NSADGGGATFGIDVV
+519 NSADEGGATYRIEVF
-534 NCIFTNSTSTCD
+534 NCIFTNNTSTGD
-546 GGAVYYGDAENC
+546 GGAVYNSTAVNC
-558 TFTGNTA
+558 TFTGNHA
-565 ERDGGSIFKGDA
+565 NNNGGAIFKADA
-577 INCTFIDN
+577 INCTFIGNSAHNGGAIFSQDSVMSGDSSHIAVNCTFIDN
-585 SAKDTG
+585 SAEEGG
-591 GAIFKGN
+591 GAIYGN
-598 ANNCTFIGNSAQRHG
+598 NAENSIFIGNHANDGGAMTSDEMRTAINCTCIGNSARNGGGAILFYDVKNSIFIGNSAR
-613 GAMQGGTDEGL
+613 
-624 KAVYCTFIGNSAGE
+624 
-638 YGGAVFLEINVFNC
+638 YGGATAVSNRVFNC
-652 IFINNTASAGGA
+652 TYINNRADDGSAT
-664 VYDGHAHYCTF
+664 YNQDILLCYF
-675 SGNTAGSDGG
+675 ENNT
-685 AMCYGIAVN
+685 Y
-694 CTFIGNTAT
+694 
-703 NNGGAKWK
+703 NGGDI
-711 GGAQNCTFTNNS
+711 T
-723 AAVDGGAVFIHSD
+723 VDLGF
-736 EFASETE
+736 E
-743 YTNCNFIGNS
+743 
-753 AGNRGGAIFC
+753 
-763 HCTVESELKVHDC
+763 
-776 TFIGNSAEDGGAIY
+776 
-790 EETSMCAYN
+790 
-799 MNCYFIK
+799 
-806 NKASCDGGAVYNS
+806 
-819 DVDNGTFIS
+819 
-828 NVAGCNGSAIYKG
+828 NV
-841 TSLLSY
+841 T
-847 FEDNDVYET
+847 
-856 TIYNY
+856 
-861 DLHVDDVSDINQGEK
+861 DINQGEH

-881 KDNTEALGYDI
+881 NKDDKSYNGYNVT
-892 AVDVYEITESKEIL
+892 VDVYKITESGYVFE
-906 KDTYHVL
+906 DTVYVL
-913 SGDSFIINY
+913 SGDSIPIKY
-922 TNGLYKFKCS
+922 TNGLYKFNCS
-932 LNRSGVI
+932 LNRNGI
-939 SHDREIKVHGKLSI
+939 KAHDRNITVHAKLSI
-953 CATDGDIYVPYMD
+953 SSIDSSFIAFYGSD
-966 EDCYTITYKDGF
+966 DCFTVTYKDGL
-978 GNPVNGLEFSADIR
+978 GNPVNNVEFSAELKGD
-992 GNKNYTQNYT
+992 KKHTKNYT
-1002 TDENGQIKI
+1002 TDKNGQIKL
-1011 YFSEL
+1011 YFGEFT
-1016 NPDTYMADIYLVDTE
+1016 PDSYVVEIYLANTE
-1031 KYEADNVTREVYV
+1031 NYYADNVTCNIQVNKA
-1044 SKGLIKM
+1044 SIKM
-1051 DATTLVT
+1051 AAATMVT
-1058 TYNSGEEFIITLNNI
+1058 TYNSSDEFIITLNDA
-1073 RNNPIANFSV
+1073 RNNPIANVSV
-1083 SIDFK
+1083 SVDLN
-1088 GTKNYTTDEN
+1088 GTQKHTTDKN
-1098 GQINLSLMGLSPDT
+1098 GQIKLSINGLTPDT
-1112 YDIEA
+1112 YDVNA
-1117 TFNEND
+1117 TFSGND
-1123 FYENS
+1123 FYLKS
-1128 TAYAKVVINK
+1128 TVTTKIVVNK
-1138 DISSLTTN
+1138 EISSLMAN

-1152 NSSDELVIT
+1152 NSSDELVIS
-1161 LKDSNN
+1161 LKDGNN

-1172 VTVSVDLDGTKKH
+1172 VPVSVDLNGTKKH
-1185 TTDENGQ
+1185 TTDEKGQ
-1192 IIISTK
+1192 IKVSTK
-1198 GLTPKTYNVT
+1198 GLTPDTYIVDVAFN
-1208 ATFKGN
+1208 GN
-1214 ENYKGSD
+1214 EIYQKSNFTSK
-1221 IATEVIINKIT
+1221 IIIDKIST
-1232 TQLHADA
+1232 KLNTDA
-1239 LTKDY
+1239 ITCEY
-1244 VIAKEFLL
+1244 TFAKEYVF
-1252 VVRDENGNPIAN
+1252 VIKDNQGNPAAN
-1264 TSVSIDLNGIK
+1264 VSVVIDLNGPK
-1275 AYITDDNG
+1275 NFTTDANG
-1283 QIKSYI
+1283 QINFYAYDDEKL
-1289 YEDLI
+1289 LI
-1294 TIILTD
+1294 DLTD
-1300 DSGNPLENATLSVD
+1300 ALGNPLDGVALSVT
-1314 LNGAKNYRTDENGQ
+1314 LNGTKNYTTDKNGQ
-1328 IKVPTASFKPGIYPV
+1328 IEVSTRGLTPDTYLV
-1343 NVYFGGD
+1343 NVSFGGD
-1350 KYHYE
+1350 KYYYE
-1355 SNTTAKLTVNKCSSN
+1355 SNTTAKITINKCIIK
-1370 LTANSVETTYN
+1370 LTANSVSTTYN

-1387 INLKDNLGYPIIGAQ
+1387 INLTDDLGYPIMDAQ

-1408 GVKNYTTDK
+1408 GAKNYTTDK

-1425 HKLAPDNYIAKI
+1425 HKLAPNNYVVKI

-1448 SAQTFVVVEK
+1448 SIHTFVVVEK
-1458 ATSKLT
+1458 ATSRLT
-1464 ANSVETTYGDNK
+1464 ANSVETTYGENK
-1476 DLVITLT
+1476 DLIITLT

-1509 NGQIK
+1509 NGQIT
-1514 IPTANLTP
+1514 IPTGNLTP
-1522 NNYTVK
+1522 DNYTVK
-1528 IKYGENDYREGSSI
+1528 ITYGENDYCAGSSI
-1542 ETMVLIA
+1542 ETMVSIA

-1566 NKDLIITL
+1566 NKDIIITL
-1574 TDGDN
+1574 TDSADN
-1579 HPITNATVTVNLNGN
+1579 PIANATVTVNLNGN

-1605 KIPTGNITPN
+1605 K
-1615 NYTVKIKYGE
+1615 
-1625 NDYHEGSSIE
+1625 
-1635 TMVLIAK
+1635 
-1642 SASKLTAN
+1642 
-1650 SVETTYGENKDLII
+1650 
-1664 TLTDGD
+1664 
-1670 NHPITNATVTVNLNG
+1670 
-1685 NKNYK
+1685 
-1690 TDKNGQITIPT
+1690 IPT

-1726 TAVVVNKITTKL
+1726 TAVVVNKIASKL
-1738 TANNVTT
+1738 TANNVTA
-1745 TYNVNENLIISLKD
+1745 TYNVNKNLIISLKD
-1759 SEGNP
+1759 SDGNP

-1787 INIPVQKLVP
+1787 IKVPVQKLVP

-1893 KFTAAVTYNG
+1893 KFNAAITYKG

>member
-136 IIFVKG
+136 IIFVNG

-154 GTAMNCTFNNN
+154 GTVMNCTFNKNY
-165 DAEKEHGGAIA
+165 AGEHGGAISYA
-176 YVNAINCT
+176 NAINCT
-184 FNDNEAIMGGA
+184 FNENEAIMGGA

-268 DADATNCIFIKNVVK
+268 DADATNCIFIKNVAK
-283 ETYDYDDGKGGALCE
+283 ETYDDDDGKGGAMCE

-406 GGAMNCEDDTQA
+406 GGAMNCEDNTQA

-430 ADGGGAVYYAKA
+430 ANGGGATYCIDVVNCIFTNNTSTVDGGAVYKRTA
-442 VNCTFTGNHAK
+442 VNCTFTGNTAERDGGAIFKGDAENCTFTGNHAK
-453 SSGGAMHTGNAVN
+453 SSGGAIYMGNASDSIFTDNHADDDGGAIFNGGAINCNFTGNRAKDHGGAIHHGDEKFTAINCTFIRNSADEGGATFGIDVINCIITNNTSTNEGGAIYDANAVNCTFTGNHAKNSGGAIHTGNAIN
-466 CNFTDNQADDDGG
+466 CNFTDNHADDDGG

-485 AINCTFIGN
+485 AINCTFISN

-507 GKFTAVNCTFNN
+507 EKFTAINCTFNN
-519 NSADGGGATFGIDVV
+519 NSADEGGATYRIEVF
-534 NCIFTNSTSTCD
+534 NCIFTNNTSTGD
-546 GGAVYYGDAENC
+546 GGAVYNSTAVNC
-558 TFTGNTA
+558 TFTGNLA
-565 ERDGGSIFKGDA
+565 NNNGGAIFKADA
-577 INCTFIDN
+577 INCTFIGNSAHNGGAIFSQDSVMSGDSSHIAVNCTFIDN
-585 SAKDTG
+585 SAEEGG
-591 GAIFKGN
+591 GAIYGN
-598 ANNCTFIGNSAQRHG
+598 NAENSIFIGNHANDGGAMTSDEMRTAINCTCIGNSARNGGGAIMFYDVKNSIFIGNSAR
-613 GAMQGGTDEGL
+613 
-624 KAVYCTFIGNSAGE
+624 
-638 YGGAVFLEINVFNC
+638 YGGATAVSNRVFNC
-652 IFINNTASAGGA
+652 TYINNRADDGSAT
-664 VYDGHAHYCTF
+664 YNQDILLCYF
-675 SGNTAGSDGG
+675 ENNT
-685 AMCYGIAVN
+685 Y
-694 CTFIGNTAT
+694 
-703 NNGGAKWK
+703 NGGDI
-711 GGAQNCTFTNNS
+711 T
-723 AAVDGGAVFIHSD
+723 VDLGF
-736 EFASETE
+736 E
-743 YTNCNFIGNS
+743 
-753 AGNRGGAIFC
+753 
-763 HCTVESELKVHDC
+763 
-776 TFIGNSAEDGGAIY
+776 
-790 EETSMCAYN
+790 
-799 MNCYFIK
+799 
-806 NKASCDGGAVYNS
+806 
-819 DVDNGTFIS
+819 
-828 NVAGCNGSAIYKG
+828 NV
-841 TSLLSY
+841 T
-847 FEDNDVYET
+847 
-856 TIYNY
+856 
-861 DLHVDDVSDINQGEK
+861 DINQGEH

-881 KDNTEALGYDI
+881 NKDDKSYNGYNVT
-892 AVDVYEITESKEIL
+892 VDVYKITESGYVFE
-906 KDTYHVL
+906 DTVYVL
-913 SGDSFIINY
+913 SGDSIPIKY
-922 TNGLYKFKCS
+922 TNGLYKFNCS
-932 LNRSGVI
+932 LNRNGI
-939 SHDREIKVHGKLSI
+939 KAHDRNITVHAKLSI
-953 CATDGDIYVPYMD
+953 SSIDSSFIAFYGSD
-966 EDCYTITYKDGF
+966 DCFTVTYKDGL
-978 GNPVNGLEFSADIR
+978 GNPVNNVEFSAELKGD
-992 GNKNYTQNYT
+992 KKHTKNYT
-1002 TDENGQIKI
+1002 TDKNGQIKL
-1011 YFSEL
+1011 YFGEFT
-1016 NPDTYMADIYLVDTE
+1016 PDSYVVEIYLANTE
-1031 KYEADNVTREVYV
+1031 NYYADNVTCNIQVNKA
-1044 SKGLIKM
+1044 SIKM
-1051 DATTLVT
+1051 AAATLVT
-1058 TYNSGEEFIITLNNI
+1058 TYNSSDEFIITLNDA
-1073 RNNPIANFSV
+1073 RNNPIANVSV
-1083 SIDFK
+1083 SVDLN
-1088 GTKNYTTDEN
+1088 GTQKHTTDKN
-1098 GQINLSLMGLSPDT
+1098 GQIKLSINGLIPDT
-1112 YDIEA
+1112 YDVNA
-1117 TFNEND
+1117 TFSGND
-1123 FYENS
+1123 FYLKS
-1128 TAYAKVVINK
+1128 TVTTKIVVNK
-1138 DISSLTTN
+1138 EISSLMAN

-1152 NSSDELVIT
+1152 NSGDELVIS
-1161 LKDSNN
+1161 LKDGNN

-1172 VTVSVDLDGTKKH
+1172 VPVSVDLNGTKKH
-1185 TTDENGQ
+1185 TTDEKGQ
-1192 IIISTK
+1192 IKVSTK
-1198 GLTPKTYNVT
+1198 GLTPDTYIVDVAFN
-1208 ATFKGN
+1208 GN
-1214 ENYKGSD
+1214 EIYQKSNFTSK
-1221 IATEVIINKIT
+1221 IIIDKIST
-1232 TQLHADA
+1232 KLNTDA
-1239 LTKDY
+1239 ITCEY
-1244 VIAKEFLL
+1244 TFAKEYVF
-1252 VVRDENGNPIAN
+1252 VIKDNQGNPAAN
-1264 TSVSIDLNGIK
+1264 VSVVIDLNGPK
-1275 AYITDDNG
+1275 NFTTDANG
-1283 QIKSYI
+1283 QINFYAYDDEKL
-1289 YEDLI
+1289 LI
-1294 TIILTD
+1294 DLTD
-1300 DSGNPLENATLSVD
+1300 ALGNPMDGVALSVT
-1314 LNGAKNYRTDENGQ
+1314 LNGTKNYTTDKNGQ
-1328 IKVPTASFKPGIYPV
+1328 IEVSTRGLTPDTYLVKVS
-1343 NVYFGGD
+1343 FGGD
-1350 KYHYE
+1350 KYYYE
-1355 SNTTAKLTVNKCSSN
+1355 SNTTAKITINKCIIK
-1370 LTANSVETTYN
+1370 LTANSVSTTYN
-1381 EPNDLI
+1381 KPNDLI
-1387 INLKDNLGYPIIGAQ
+1387 INLTDYLGYPIMDAQ

-1408 GVKNYTTDK
+1408 GAKNYTTDK

-1425 HKLAPDNYIAKI
+1425 HKLAPNNYVVKI
-1437 SFGGDEYCLES
+1437 SFGGDKYCLES
-1448 SAQTFVVVEK
+1448 SIHTFVVVEK
-1458 ATSKLT
+1458 ATSRLT
-1464 ANSVETTYGDNK
+1464 ANSVETTYGENK
-1476 DLVITLT
+1476 DLIITLT

-1509 NGQIK
+1509 NGHIT
-1514 IPTANLTP
+1514 IPTGNLTP
-1522 NNYTVK
+1522 DNYTVK
-1528 IKYGENDYREGSSI
+1528 ITYGENDYCAGSSI
-1542 ETMVLIA
+1542 ETMVSIA

-1574 TDGDN
+1574 TDSADN
-1579 HPITNATVTVNLNGN
+1579 PI
-1594 KNYKTDKNGQI
+1594 
-1605 KIPTGNITPN
+1605 
-1615 NYTVKIKYGE
+1615 
-1625 NDYHEGSSIE
+1625 
-1635 TMVLIAK
+1635 
-1642 SASKLTAN
+1642 AN
-1650 SVETTYGENKDLII
+1650 T
-1664 TLTDGD
+1664 
-1670 NHPITNATVTVNLNG
+1670 TVTVNLNG

-1711 KISFEDEYYIASTIE
+1711 KISFEDEYYFASTIE
-1726 TAVVVNKITTKL
+1726 TAVVVNKIASKL
-1738 TANNVTT
+1738 TANNVTA
-1745 TYNVNENLIISLKD
+1745 TYNVNKNLIISLKD

-1787 INIPVQKLVP
+1787 IKVPVQKLVP

-1821 VVKKA
+1821 IVKKA

-1893 KFTAAVTYNG
+1893 KFNAAITYKG

-1913 TKIIIK
+1913 TKITIK

>member
-268 DADATNCIFIKNVVK
+268 DADATNCIFIKNVAK
-283 ETYDYDDGKGGALCE
+283 ETYDDDDGKGGAMCE
-298 GHAYNCTFDSNYAR
+298 GHAYNCTFDSNYAQ

-346 AVNCTFTENY
+346 AVNCNFTENY

-519 NSADGGGATFGIDVV
+519 NSADGGGATYGIDVV

-613 GAMQGGTDEGL
+613 GAMQGGADEGL

-638 YGGAVFLEINVFNC
+638 YGGAVFLEIDVFNC

-966 EDCYTITYKDGF
+966 EDCYTITYKDGL

-1138 DISSLTTN
+1138 DISILTTN

-1172 VTVSVDLDGTKKH
+1172 VTVSIDLDGTKKH

-1208 ATFKGN
+1208 VTFKGN
-1214 ENYKGSD
+1214 ENYKESD

-1252 VVRDENGNPIAN
+1252 IVRDENGNPIAN

-1509 NGQIK
+1509 NGHIT

-1528 IKYGENDYREGSSI
+1528 IKYGENDYYAGSSI

-1574 TDGDN
+1574 TDRDN
-1579 HPITNATVTVNLNGN
+1579 HPITNTTVTVNLNGN

-1605 KIPTGNITPN
+1605 K
-1615 NYTVKIKYGE
+1615 
-1625 NDYHEGSSIE
+1625 
-1635 TMVLIAK
+1635 
-1642 SASKLTAN
+1642 
-1650 SVETTYGENKDLII
+1650 
-1664 TLTDGD
+1664 
-1670 NHPITNATVTVNLNG
+1670 
-1685 NKNYK
+1685 
-1690 TDKNGQITIPT
+1690 IPT

-1726 TAVVVNKITTKL
+1726 TAVVVNKIASKL
-1738 TANNVTT
+1738 TANNVTA
-1745 TYNVNENLIISLKD
+1745 TYNVNKNLIISLKD
-1759 SEGNP
+1759 SDGNP

-1774 GSVKNYVTDEKGQ
+1774 GSVKNYVTDENGQ

-1821 VVKKA
+1821 IVKKA

-1893 KFTAAVTYNG
+1893 KFNAAITYKG

>member
-33 ISLEESNDSISVE
+33 ISLEESKDIISIEKTQTIGQSE
-46 ETQAI
+46 ESKLMGP
-51 QQNDNN
+51 DN
-57 EVLSSNEGTFDDLQ
+57 GTFTDLQ
-71 TIIDAADENSTILLE
+71 RKIDNANASSTILLE
-86 NNYKYNDGFDNNG
+86 NNYKYNDGFDKNG
-99 INIAK
+99 IKITK

-109 GGGHTIDGDKKGRI
+109 GGGNQIDGDKEGRI
-123 FNVLNDNFVIFKN
+123 FNVLNDSFVIFKN
-136 IIFVKG
+136 INFVNGK
-142 HTDKEGGAIYGK
+142 TDGEGGAIWNNGAK
-154 GTAMNCTFNNN
+154 SITAINCTFNNN
-165 DAEKEHGGAIA
+165 HVESHGGAI
-176 YVNAINCT
+176 Y
-184 FNDNEAIMGGA
+184 GG
-195 IYNGDATDCIFNHNN
+195 
-210 AVSGGAA
+210 
-217 YSDDIQH
+217 
-224 TVKNCTFYNN
+224 
-234 IGYEGGAVCCIQQT
+234 
-248 YRVIDSYF
+248 
-256 KENEARCGGAIY
+256 
-268 DADATNCIFIKNVVK
+268 
-283 ETYDYDDGKGGALCE
+283 
-298 GHAYNCTFDSNYAR
+298 
-312 DKGDGGALAY
+312 
-322 AYAENCIFK
+322 
-331 SNHAVDLGGAIYETD
+331 D
-346 AVNCTFTENY
+346 AVNCTFTDN
-356 ANNAG
+356 
-361 GAMYYGKATNCIFE
+361 KAE
-375 KNKLDGDGKNGG
+375 
-387 AIYQGDA
+387 
-394 KNCTFIG
+394 
-401 NSAHH
+401 
-406 GGAMNCEDDTQA
+406 
-418 YTAEGCTFIGNS
+418 
-430 ADGGGAVYYAKA
+430 
-442 VNCTFTGNHAK
+442 
-453 SSGGAMHTGNAVN
+453 
-466 CNFTDNQADDDGG
+466 DDGG

-507 GKFTAVNCTFNN
+507 EKFTAVNCTFTG
-519 NSADGGGATFGIDVV
+519 NSADGGGATYSLDVF
-534 NCIFTNSTSTCD
+534 NCIFTNNTSTDD
-546 GGAVYYGDAENC
+546 GGAVYDANAENC
-558 TFTGNTA
+558 TFTGNHA
-565 ERDGGSIFKGDA
+565 KSSGGAIYMGSASNSSFTDNRAGD
-577 INCTFIDN
+577 D
-585 SAKDTG
+585 G
-591 GAIFKGN
+591 GAIFKGGAIN
-598 ANNCTFIGNSAQRHG
+598 CTFTNNTAKDHGGAIHHGDEKFTAINCTFTGNSAVDGGATYYIDVLNCIFTKNHADDCGGAVFDSDSTNCTFIGNTAKRHAGAIYGSSEGYNTYNCTFIGNSATYDG
-613 GAMQGGTDEGL
+613 GGIWYVAAYWST
-624 KAVYCTFIGNSAGE
+624 
-638 YGGAVFLEINVFNC
+638 
-652 IFINNTASAGGA
+652 FINNTAFDGGA
-664 VYDGHAHYCTF
+664 MMGGSAHNCIF
-675 SGNTAGSDGG
+675 SGNTAENDGG
-685 AMCYGIAVN
+685 AKFNGNAYN
-694 CTFIGNTAT
+694 CTFTGNTAKT
-703 NNGGAKWK
+703 NGGAIYK
-711 GGAQNCTFTNNS
+711 GGASDCNFTNNS
-723 AAVDGGAVFIHSD
+723 ATFDGGAVWIYSD
-736 EFASETE
+736 KFASETE

-776 TFIGNSAEDGGAIY
+776 TFIGNSAKDGGAIY

-819 DVDNGTFIS
+819 EVDNGTFIS

-861 DLHVDDVSDINQGEK
+861 DLHVDDVSNINQGEK

-881 KDNTEALGYDI
+881 EDSGFEAIGYDI

-913 SGDSFIINY
+913 SGDSFIIKY

-932 LNRSGVI
+932 LNRSGVT

-1098 GQINLSLMGLSPDT
+1098 GQINLSLRGLSPDT

-1138 DISSLTTN
+1138 DISSLTAN

-1172 VTVSVDLDGTKKH
+1172 VPVSVDLDGTKKH

-1232 TQLHADA
+1232 TQLNADA

-1294 TIILTD
+1294 TITLTD

-1408 GVKNYTTDK
+1408 GAKNYTTDK

-1425 HKLAPDNYIAKI
+1425 HKLSPDNYIAKI

-1483 DGDNHPIANATVTVN
+1483 DGDNHPI
-1498 LNGNKNYTTDK
+1498 
-1509 NGQIK
+1509 
-1514 IPTANLTP
+1514 
-1522 NNYTVK
+1522 
-1528 IKYGENDYREGSSI
+1528 
-1542 ETMVLIA
+1542 
-1549 KSASKLTANS
+1549 
-1559 VETTYGE
+1559 
-1566 NKDLIITL
+1566 
-1574 TDGDN
+1574 
-1579 HPITNATVTVNLNGN
+1579 TNATVTVNLNGN

-1615 NYTVKIKYGE
+1615 NY
-1625 NDYHEGSSIE
+1625 
-1635 TMVLIAK
+1635 
-1642 SASKLTAN
+1642 
-1650 SVETTYGENKDLII
+1650 
-1664 TLTDGD
+1664 
-1670 NHPITNATVTVNLNG
+1670 
-1685 NKNYK
+1685 
-1690 TDKNGQITIPT
+1690 
-1701 GNITPNNYIA
+1701 IA
-1711 KISFEDEYYIASTIE
+1711 KISFEDEYYFASTIE
-1726 TAVVVNKITTKL
+1726 TAVVVNKIASNL
-1738 TANNVTT
+1738 TANTVTA
-1745 TYNVNENLIISLKD
+1745 TYNVNKNLIISLKD
-1759 SEGNP
+1759 SKGNP
-1764 IQNISVSVDL
+1764 ISKASVSVDL

-1787 INIPVQKLVP
+1787 IKVPVQKLVP

-1808 NSHYIESETADVV
+1808 NSHYIGSKTADVV

-1845 YAITLKNNKKQAL
+1845 YTITLKNNKNKVM

-1865 KVKGKTYA
+1865 KVYGKIYT

-1879 GKATFKITKLTKKG
+1879 GQATFKITKLTKKG
-1893 KFTAAVTYNG
+1893 KFTAAITYIG
-1903 NKYYK
+1903 NKYYNK
-1908 KVTKK
+1908 ITKK
-1913 TKIIIK
+1913 TKITVM

>member
-268 DADATNCIFIKNVVK
+268 DADATNCIFIKNVAK
-283 ETYDYDDGKGGALCE
+283 ETYDDDDGKGGAMCE
-298 GHAYNCTFDSNYAR
+298 GHAYNCTFDSNYAQ

-346 AVNCTFTENY
+346 AVNCNFTENY

-361 GAMYYGKATNCIFE
+361 GAMYYGKATNCICE

-453 SSGGAMHTGNAVN
+453 SSGGAIYMGNASDSI
-466 CNFTDNQADDDGG
+466 FTDNHADDDGG
-479 AIFKGG
+479 AIFNGG
-485 AINCTFIGN
+485 AINCNFTGN
-494 KADDHGG
+494 RAKDHGG

-598 ANNCTFIGNSAQRHG
+598 ANNCTFIGNSVQRHG
-613 GAMQGGTDEGL
+613 GAMQGGADEGL

-638 YGGAVFLEINVFNC
+638 YGGAVFLEIDVFNC

-736 EFASETE
+736 EFDSETE

-966 EDCYTITYKDGF
+966 EDCYTITYKDGL

-992 GNKNYTQNYT
+992 GNKTYTQNYT

-1138 DISSLTTN
+1138 DISILTTN

-1172 VTVSVDLDGTKKH
+1172 VTVSIDLDGTKKH

-1208 ATFKGN
+1208 VTFKGN
-1214 ENYKGSD
+1214 ENYKESD

-1252 VVRDENGNPIAN
+1252 IVRDENGNPIAN

-1574 TDGDN
+1574 TDRDN

-1615 NYTVKIKYGE
+1615 NY
-1625 NDYHEGSSIE
+1625 
-1635 TMVLIAK
+1635 
-1642 SASKLTAN
+1642 
-1650 SVETTYGENKDLII
+1650 
-1664 TLTDGD
+1664 
-1670 NHPITNATVTVNLNG
+1670 
-1685 NKNYK
+1685 
-1690 TDKNGQITIPT
+1690 
-1701 GNITPNNYIA
+1701 IA

-1726 TAVVVNKITTKL
+1726 TAVVVNKIASKL
-1738 TANNVTT
+1738 TANNVTA
-1745 TYNVNENLIISLKD
+1745 TYNVNKNLIISLKD
-1759 SEGNP
+1759 SDGNP

-1787 INIPVQKLVP
+1787 IKVPVQKLVP

-1821 VVKKA
+1821 IVKKA

-1893 KFTAAVTYNG
+1893 KFNAAITYKG

>member
-136 IIFVKG
+136 IIFVNG

-154 GTAMNCTFNNN
+154 GTVMNCTFNKNY
-165 DAEKEHGGAIA
+165 AGEHGGAISYA
-176 YVNAINCT
+176 NAINCT
-184 FNDNEAIMGGA
+184 FNENEAIMGGA
-195 IYNGDATDCIFNHNN
+195 IFNSDATDCIFNHNN

-217 YSDDIQH
+217 YSDNMQH
-224 TVKNCTFYNN
+224 TVKNCTFYKN
-234 IGYEGGAVCCIQQT
+234 IGYEGGAICSIKPT

-256 KENEARCGGAIY
+256 KENEALSGGAIY

-406 GGAMNCEDDTQA
+406 GGAMNCEDNTQA

-430 ADGGGAVYYAKA
+430 ANGGGATYCIDVVNCIFTNNTSTVDGGAVYKRTA
-442 VNCTFTGNHAK
+442 VNCTFTGNTAERDGGAIFKGDAENCTFTGNHAK
-453 SSGGAMHTGNAVN
+453 SSGGAIYMGNASDSI
-466 CNFTDNQADDDGG
+466 FTDNHADDDGG

-485 AINCTFIGN
+485 AINCTFISNKADDNGGAIHHGDEKFTAINCTFIRNSADEGGATFGIDVINCIITNNTSTNEGGAIYDANAVNCTFTGNHAKNSGGAIHTGNAINCNFTDNHADDDGGAIFKGDAINCTFISN

-507 GKFTAVNCTFNN
+507 EKFTAINCTFNN
-519 NSADGGGATFGIDVV
+519 NSADEGGATYRIEVF
-534 NCIFTNSTSTCD
+534 NCIFTNNTSTGD
-546 GGAVYYGDAENC
+546 GGAVYNSTAVNC
-558 TFTGNTA
+558 TFTGNHA
-565 ERDGGSIFKGDA
+565 NNNGGAIFKADA
-577 INCTFIDN
+577 INCTFIGNSAHNGGAIFSQDSVMSGDSSHIAVNCTFIDN
-585 SAKDTG
+585 SAEEGG
-591 GAIFKGN
+591 GAIYGN
-598 ANNCTFIGNSAQRHG
+598 NAENSIFIGNHANDGGAMYSDEMRTAINCTCIGNSARNGGGAILFYDVKNSIFIGNSAR
-613 GAMQGGTDEGL
+613 
-624 KAVYCTFIGNSAGE
+624 
-638 YGGAVFLEINVFNC
+638 YGGATAVSNRVFNC
-652 IFINNTASAGGA
+652 TYINNRADDGSAT
-664 VYDGHAHYCTF
+664 YNQDILLCYF
-675 SGNTAGSDGG
+675 ENNT
-685 AMCYGIAVN
+685 Y
-694 CTFIGNTAT
+694 
-703 NNGGAKWK
+703 NGGDI
-711 GGAQNCTFTNNS
+711 T
-723 AAVDGGAVFIHSD
+723 VDLGF
-736 EFASETE
+736 E
-743 YTNCNFIGNS
+743 
-753 AGNRGGAIFC
+753 
-763 HCTVESELKVHDC
+763 
-776 TFIGNSAEDGGAIY
+776 
-790 EETSMCAYN
+790 
-799 MNCYFIK
+799 
-806 NKASCDGGAVYNS
+806 
-819 DVDNGTFIS
+819 
-828 NVAGCNGSAIYKG
+828 NV
-841 TSLLSY
+841 T
-847 FEDNDVYET
+847 
-856 TIYNY
+856 
-861 DLHVDDVSDINQGEK
+861 DINQGEH

-881 KDNTEALGYDI
+881 NKDDKSYNGYNVT
-892 AVDVYEITESKEIL
+892 VDVYKITESGYVFE
-906 KDTYHVL
+906 DTVYVL
-913 SGDSFIINY
+913 SGDSIPIKY
-922 TNGLYKFKCS
+922 TNGLYKFNCS
-932 LNRSGVI
+932 LNRNGI
-939 SHDREIKVHGKLSI
+939 KAHDRNITVHAKLSI
-953 CATDGDIYVPYMD
+953 SSIDSSFIAFYGSD
-966 EDCYTITYKDGF
+966 DCFTVTYKDGL
-978 GNPVNGLEFSADIR
+978 GNPVNNVEFSAELKGD
-992 GNKNYTQNYT
+992 KKHTKNYT
-1002 TDENGQIKI
+1002 TDKNGQIKL
-1011 YFSEL
+1011 YFGEFT
-1016 NPDTYMADIYLVDTE
+1016 PDSYVVEIYLANTE
-1031 KYEADNVTREVYV
+1031 NYYADNVTCNIQVNKA
-1044 SKGLIKM
+1044 SIKM
-1051 DATTLVT
+1051 AAATMVT
-1058 TYNSGEEFIITLNNI
+1058 TYNSSDEFIITLNDA
-1073 RNNPIANFSV
+1073 RNNPIANVSV
-1083 SIDFK
+1083 SVDLN
-1088 GTKNYTTDEN
+1088 GTQKHTTDKN
-1098 GQINLSLMGLSPDT
+1098 GQIKLSINGLTPDT
-1112 YDIEA
+1112 YDVNA
-1117 TFNEND
+1117 TFSGND
-1123 FYENS
+1123 FYLKS
-1128 TAYAKVVINK
+1128 TVTTKIVVNK
-1138 DISSLTTN
+1138 EISSLMAN

-1152 NSSDELVIT
+1152 NSGDELVIS
-1161 LKDSNN
+1161 LKDGNN

-1172 VTVSVDLDGTKKH
+1172 VPVSVDLNGTKKH
-1185 TTDENGQ
+1185 TTDEKGQ
-1192 IIISTK
+1192 IKVSTK
-1198 GLTPKTYNVT
+1198 GLTPDTYIVDVAFN
-1208 ATFKGN
+1208 GN
-1214 ENYKGSD
+1214 EIYQKSNFTSK
-1221 IATEVIINKIT
+1221 IIIDKIST
-1232 TQLHADA
+1232 KLNTDA
-1239 LTKDY
+1239 ITCEY
-1244 VIAKEFLL
+1244 TFAKEYVF
-1252 VVRDENGNPIAN
+1252 VIKDNQGNPAAN
-1264 TSVSIDLNGIK
+1264 VSVVIDLNGPK
-1275 AYITDDNG
+1275 NFTTDANG
-1283 QIKSYI
+1283 QINFYAYDDEKL
-1289 YEDLI
+1289 LI
-1294 TIILTD
+1294 DLTD
-1300 DSGNPLENATLSVD
+1300 ALGNPLDGVALSVT
-1314 LNGAKNYRTDENGQ
+1314 LNGTKNYTTDKNGQ
-1328 IKVPTASFKPGIYPV
+1328 IEVSTRGLTPDTYLV
-1343 NVYFGGD
+1343 NVSFGGD
-1350 KYHYE
+1350 KYYYE
-1355 SNTTAKLTVNKCSSN
+1355 SNTTAKITINKCIIK
-1370 LTANSVETTYN
+1370 LTANSVSTTYN

-1387 INLKDNLGYPIIGAQ
+1387 INLTDDLGYPIMDAQ

-1408 GVKNYTTDK
+1408 GAKNYTTDK

-1425 HKLAPDNYIAKI
+1425 HKLAPNNYVVKI

-1448 SAQTFVVVEK
+1448 SIHTFVVVEK
-1458 ATSKLT
+1458 ATSRLT
-1464 ANSVETTYGDNK
+1464 ANSVETTYGENK
-1476 DLVITLT
+1476 DLIITLT

-1509 NGQIK
+1509 NGQIT
-1514 IPTANLTP
+1514 IPTGNLTP
-1522 NNYTVK
+1522 DNYTVK
-1528 IKYGENDYREGSSI
+1528 IKYGENDYCTGSSI
-1542 ETMVLIA
+1542 ETVVSIA

-1566 NKDLIITL
+1566 NKDIIITL
-1574 TDGDN
+1574 TDSADN
-1579 HPITNATVTVNLNGN
+1579 PIANATVTVNLNGN

-1605 KIPTGNITPN
+1605 K
-1615 NYTVKIKYGE
+1615 
-1625 NDYHEGSSIE
+1625 
-1635 TMVLIAK
+1635 
-1642 SASKLTAN
+1642 
-1650 SVETTYGENKDLII
+1650 
-1664 TLTDGD
+1664 
-1670 NHPITNATVTVNLNG
+1670 
-1685 NKNYK
+1685 
-1690 TDKNGQITIPT
+1690 IPT

-1726 TAVVVNKITTKL
+1726 TAVVVNKIASKL
-1738 TANNVTT
+1738 TANNVTA
-1745 TYNVNENLIISLKD
+1745 TYNVNKNLIISLKD
-1759 SEGNP
+1759 SDGNP

-1787 INIPVQKLVP
+1787 IKVPVQKLVP

-1893 KFTAAVTYNG
+1893 KFNAAITYKG

>member
-136 IIFVKG
+136 IIFVNG

-154 GTAMNCTFNNN
+154 GTVMNCTFNKNY
-165 DAEKEHGGAIA
+165 AGEHGGAISYA
-176 YVNAINCT
+176 NAINCT
-184 FNDNEAIMGGA
+184 FNENEAIMGGA
-195 IYNGDATDCIFNHNN
+195 IFNSDATDCIFNHNN

-217 YSDDIQH
+217 YSDNMQH
-224 TVKNCTFYNN
+224 TVKNCTFYKN
-234 IGYEGGAVCCIQQT
+234 IGYEGGAICSIKPT

-256 KENEARCGGAIY
+256 KENEALSGGAIY

-406 GGAMNCEDDTQA
+406 GGAMNCEDNTQA

-430 ADGGGAVYYAKA
+430 ANGGGATYCIDVVNCIFTNNTSTVDGGAVYKRTA
-442 VNCTFTGNHAK
+442 VNCTFTGNTAERDGGAIFKGDAENCTFTGNHAK
-453 SSGGAMHTGNAVN
+453 SSGGAIYMGNASDSI
-466 CNFTDNQADDDGG
+466 FTDNHADDDGG

-485 AINCTFIGN
+485 AINCTFISNKADDNGGAIHHGDEKFTAINCTFIRNSADEGGATFGIDVINCIITNNTSTNEGGAIYDANAVNCTFTGNHAKNSGGAIHTGNAINCNFTDNHADDDGGAIFKGDAINCTFISN

-507 GKFTAVNCTFNN
+507 EKFTAINCTFNN
-519 NSADGGGATFGIDVV
+519 NSADEGGATYRIEVF
-534 NCIFTNSTSTCD
+534 NCIFTNNTSTGD
-546 GGAVYYGDAENC
+546 GGAVYNSTAVNC
-558 TFTGNTA
+558 TFTGNHA
-565 ERDGGSIFKGDA
+565 NNNGGAIFKADA
-577 INCTFIDN
+577 INCTFIGNSAHNGGAIFSQDSIMSGDSSHIAVNCTFIDN
-585 SAKDTG
+585 SAEEGG
-591 GAIFKGN
+591 GAIYGN
-598 ANNCTFIGNSAQRHG
+598 NAENSIFIGNHANDGGAMTSDEMRTAINCTCIGNSARNGGGAILFYDVKNSIFIGNSAR
-613 GAMQGGTDEGL
+613 
-624 KAVYCTFIGNSAGE
+624 
-638 YGGAVFLEINVFNC
+638 YGGATAVSNRVFNC
-652 IFINNTASAGGA
+652 TYINNRADDGSAT
-664 VYDGHAHYCTF
+664 YNQDILLCYF
-675 SGNTAGSDGG
+675 ENNT
-685 AMCYGIAVN
+685 Y
-694 CTFIGNTAT
+694 
-703 NNGGAKWK
+703 NGGDI
-711 GGAQNCTFTNNS
+711 T
-723 AAVDGGAVFIHSD
+723 VDLGF
-736 EFASETE
+736 E
-743 YTNCNFIGNS
+743 
-753 AGNRGGAIFC
+753 
-763 HCTVESELKVHDC
+763 
-776 TFIGNSAEDGGAIY
+776 
-790 EETSMCAYN
+790 
-799 MNCYFIK
+799 
-806 NKASCDGGAVYNS
+806 
-819 DVDNGTFIS
+819 
-828 NVAGCNGSAIYKG
+828 NV
-841 TSLLSY
+841 T
-847 FEDNDVYET
+847 
-856 TIYNY
+856 
-861 DLHVDDVSDINQGEK
+861 DINQGEH

-881 KDNTEALGYDI
+881 NKDDKSYNGYNVT
-892 AVDVYEITESKEIL
+892 VDVYKITESGYVFE
-906 KDTYHVL
+906 DTVYVL
-913 SGDSFIINY
+913 SGDSIPIKY
-922 TNGLYKFKCS
+922 TNGLYKFNCS
-932 LNRSGVI
+932 LNRNGI
-939 SHDREIKVHGKLSI
+939 KAHDRNITVHAKLSI
-953 CATDGDIYVPYMD
+953 SSIDSSFIAFYGSD
-966 EDCYTITYKDGF
+966 DCFTVTYKDGL
-978 GNPVNGLEFSADIR
+978 GNPVNNVEFSAELKGD
-992 GNKNYTQNYT
+992 KKHTKNYT
-1002 TDENGQIKI
+1002 TDKNGQIKL
-1011 YFSEL
+1011 YFGEFT
-1016 NPDTYMADIYLVDTE
+1016 PDSYVVEIYLANTE
-1031 KYEADNVTREVYV
+1031 NYYADNVTCNIQVNKA
-1044 SKGLIKM
+1044 SIKM
-1051 DATTLVT
+1051 AAATMVT
-1058 TYNSGEEFIITLNNI
+1058 TYNSSDEFIITLNDA
-1073 RNNPIANFSV
+1073 RNNPIANVSV
-1083 SIDFK
+1083 SVDLN
-1088 GTKNYTTDEN
+1088 GTQKHTTDKN
-1098 GQINLSLMGLSPDT
+1098 GQIKLSINGLTPDT
-1112 YDIEA
+1112 YDVNA
-1117 TFNEND
+1117 TFSGND
-1123 FYENS
+1123 FYLKS
-1128 TAYAKVVINK
+1128 TVTTKIVVNK
-1138 DISSLTTN
+1138 EISSLMAN

-1152 NSSDELVIT
+1152 NSSDELVIS
-1161 LKDSNN
+1161 LKDGNN

-1172 VTVSVDLDGTKKH
+1172 VPVSVDLNGTKKH
-1185 TTDENGQ
+1185 TTDEKGQ
-1192 IIISTK
+1192 IKVSTK
-1198 GLTPKTYNVT
+1198 GLTPDTYIVDVAFN
-1208 ATFKGN
+1208 GN
-1214 ENYKGSD
+1214 EIYQKSNFTSK
-1221 IATEVIINKIT
+1221 IIIDKIST
-1232 TQLHADA
+1232 KLNTDA
-1239 LTKDY
+1239 ITCEY
-1244 VIAKEFLL
+1244 TFAKEYVF
-1252 VVRDENGNPIAN
+1252 VIKDNQGNPAAN
-1264 TSVSIDLNGIK
+1264 VSVVIDLNGPK
-1275 AYITDDNG
+1275 NFTTDANG
-1283 QIKSYI
+1283 QINFYAYDDEKL
-1289 YEDLI
+1289 LI
-1294 TIILTD
+1294 DLTD
-1300 DSGNPLENATLSVD
+1300 ALGNPLDGVALSVT
-1314 LNGAKNYRTDENGQ
+1314 LNGTKNYTTDKNGQ
-1328 IKVPTASFKPGIYPV
+1328 IEVSTRGLTPDTYLV
-1343 NVYFGGD
+1343 NVSFGGD
-1350 KYHYE
+1350 KYYYE
-1355 SNTTAKLTVNKCSSN
+1355 SNTTAKITINKCIIK
-1370 LTANSVETTYN
+1370 LTANSVSTTYN

-1387 INLKDNLGYPIIGAQ
+1387 INLTDDLGYPIMDAQ

-1408 GVKNYTTDK
+1408 GAKNYTTDK

-1425 HKLAPDNYIAKI
+1425 HKLAPNNYVVKI

-1448 SAQTFVVVEK
+1448 SIHTFVVVEK
-1458 ATSKLT
+1458 ATSRLT
-1464 ANSVETTYGDNK
+1464 ANSVETTYGENK
-1476 DLVITLT
+1476 DLIITLT

-1509 NGQIK
+1509 NGQIT
-1514 IPTANLTP
+1514 IPTGNLTP
-1522 NNYTVK
+1522 DNYTVK
-1528 IKYGENDYREGSSI
+1528 ITYGENDYCAGSSI
-1542 ETMVLIA
+1542 ETMVSIA

-1566 NKDLIITL
+1566 NKDIIITL
-1574 TDGDN
+1574 TDSADN
-1579 HPITNATVTVNLNGN
+1579 PIANATVTVNLNGN

-1605 KIPTGNITPN
+1605 K
-1615 NYTVKIKYGE
+1615 
-1625 NDYHEGSSIE
+1625 
-1635 TMVLIAK
+1635 
-1642 SASKLTAN
+1642 
-1650 SVETTYGENKDLII
+1650 
-1664 TLTDGD
+1664 
-1670 NHPITNATVTVNLNG
+1670 
-1685 NKNYK
+1685 
-1690 TDKNGQITIPT
+1690 IPT

-1726 TAVVVNKITTKL
+1726 TAVVVNKIASKL
-1738 TANNVTT
+1738 TANNVTA
-1745 TYNVNENLIISLKD
+1745 TYNVNNNLIISLKD

-1774 GSVKNYVTDEKGQ
+1774 GSVKDYTTDEKGQ

-1803 IKFKG
+1803 IKFNG
-1808 NSHYIESETADVV
+1808 NSYYVGSETADVV

-1833 AKTFKVK
+1833 AKSFKVK

-1845 YAITLKNNKKQAL
+1845 YAITLKNNKKQAM

-1893 KFTAAVTYNG
+1893 KFNAAITYKG

-1913 TKIIIK
+1913 TKITIK

>member
-1 MISKKYIILSIFL
+1 MTFMLMMFPIL
-14 LSLLTLSVV
+14 T
-23 SAADNATNDV
+23 
-33 ISLEESNDSISVE
+33 
-46 ETQAI
+46 
-51 QQNDNN
+51 
-57 EVLSSNEGTFDDLQ
+57 
-71 TIIDAADENSTILLE
+71 
-86 NNYKYNDGFDNNG
+86 
-99 INIAK
+99 
-104 NLTID
+104 
-109 GGGHTIDGDKKGRI
+109 
-123 FNVLNDNFVIFKN
+123 
-136 IIFVKG
+136 
-142 HTDKEGGAIYGK
+142 
-154 GTAMNCTFNNN
+154 
-165 DAEKEHGGAIA
+165 
-176 YVNAINCT
+176 
-184 FNDNEAIMGGA
+184 
-195 IYNGDATDCIFNHNN
+195 
-210 AVSGGAA
+210 
-217 YSDDIQH
+217 
-224 TVKNCTFYNN
+224 
-234 IGYEGGAVCCIQQT
+234 
-248 YRVIDSYF
+248 
-256 KENEARCGGAIY
+256 
-268 DADATNCIFIKNVVK
+268 
-283 ETYDYDDGKGGALCE
+283 
-298 GHAYNCTFDSNYAR
+298 
-312 DKGDGGALAY
+312 
-322 AYAENCIFK
+322 
-331 SNHAVDLGGAIYETD
+331 
-346 AVNCTFTENY
+346 
-356 ANNAG
+356 
-361 GAMYYGKATNCIFE
+361 
-375 KNKLDGDGKNGG
+375 
-387 AIYQGDA
+387 
-394 KNCTFIG
+394 
-401 NSAHH
+401 
-406 GGAMNCEDDTQA
+406 
-418 YTAEGCTFIGNS
+418 
-430 ADGGGAVYYAKA
+430 
-442 VNCTFTGNHAK
+442 
-453 SSGGAMHTGNAVN
+453 
-466 CNFTDNQADDDGG
+466 
-479 AIFKGG
+479 
-485 AINCTFIGN
+485 
-494 KADDHGG
+494 
-501 AIHHGD
+501 
-507 GKFTAVNCTFNN
+507 
-519 NSADGGGATFGIDVV
+519 
-534 NCIFTNSTSTCD
+534 
-546 GGAVYYGDAENC
+546 
-558 TFTGNTA
+558 
-565 ERDGGSIFKGDA
+565 
-577 INCTFIDN
+577 
-585 SAKDTG
+585 
-591 GAIFKGN
+591 
-598 ANNCTFIGNSAQRHG
+598 
-613 GAMQGGTDEGL
+613 
-624 KAVYCTFIGNSAGE
+624 
-638 YGGAVFLEINVFNC
+638 
-652 IFINNTASAGGA
+652 
-664 VYDGHAHYCTF
+664 
-675 SGNTAGSDGG
+675 
-685 AMCYGIAVN
+685 
-694 CTFIGNTAT
+694 
-703 NNGGAKWK
+703 
-711 GGAQNCTFTNNS
+711 
-723 AAVDGGAVFIHSD
+723 
-736 EFASETE
+736 
-743 YTNCNFIGNS
+743 
-753 AGNRGGAIFC
+753 
-763 HCTVESELKVHDC
+763 KV
-776 TFIGNSAEDGGAIY
+776 
-790 EETSMCAYN
+790 
-799 MNCYFIK
+799 
-806 NKASCDGGAVYNS
+806 
-819 DVDNGTFIS
+819 
-828 NVAGCNGSAIYKG
+828 
-841 TSLLSY
+841 
-847 FEDNDVYET
+847 
-856 TIYNY
+856 
-861 DLHVDDVSDINQGEK
+861 DVSDINQGEK

-953 CATDGDIYVPYMD
+953 NATHDAIIYVSYMD

-1138 DISSLTTN
+1138 DISILTTN

-1172 VTVSVDLDGTKKH
+1172 VTVSIDLDGTKKH

-1483 DGDNHPIANATVTVN
+1483 DGDNHP
-1498 LNGNKNYTTDK
+1498 NYTTDK
-1509 NGQIK
+1509 NGQIT

-1528 IKYGENDYREGSSI
+1528 IKYGENDYYAGSSI
-1542 ETMVLIA
+1542 ETIVSIA
-1549 KSASKLTANS
+1549 KSAT
-1559 VETTYGE
+1559 
-1566 NKDLIITL
+1566 
-1574 TDGDN
+1574 
-1579 HPITNATVTVNLNGN
+1579 
-1594 KNYKTDKNGQI
+1594 
-1605 KIPTGNITPN
+1605 
-1615 NYTVKIKYGE
+1615 
-1625 NDYHEGSSIE
+1625 
-1635 TMVLIAK
+1635 
-1642 SASKLTAN
+1642 KLTAN

-1701 GNITPNNYIA
+1701 DNITPNNYIA
-1711 KISFEDEYYIASTIE
+1711 KISFEDDYYFASTIE

-1738 TANNVTT
+1738 TANNVTA
-1745 TYNVNENLIISLKD
+1745 TYNVNKNLIISLKD
-1759 SEGNP
+1759 SKGNP

-1774 GSVKNYVTDEKGQ
+1774 GSVKDYTTDEKGQ

-1833 AKTFKVK
+1833 AKSFKVK

-1845 YAITLKNNKKQAL
+1845 YAITLKNNKKQAM
-1858 KNTKVYL
+1858 KNTTKVYL

-1893 KFTAAVTYNG
+1893 KFNAAITYKG

>member
-136 IIFVKG
+136 IIFVNG

-154 GTAMNCTFNNN
+154 GTVMNCTFNKNY
-165 DAEKEHGGAIA
+165 AGEHGGAISYA
-176 YVNAINCT
+176 NAINCT
-184 FNDNEAIMGGA
+184 FNENEAIMGGA
-195 IYNGDATDCIFNHNN
+195 IFNSDATDCIFNHNN

-268 DADATNCIFIKNVVK
+268 DADATNCIFIKNVAK
-283 ETYDYDDGKGGALCE
+283 ETYDDDDGKGGAMCE

-406 GGAMNCEDDTQA
+406 GGAMNCEDNTQA

-430 ADGGGAVYYAKA
+430 ANGGGATYCIDVVNCIFTNNTSTVDGGAVYKRTA
-442 VNCTFTGNHAK
+442 VNCTFTGNTAERDGGAIFKGDAENCTFTGNHAK
-453 SSGGAMHTGNAVN
+453 SSGGAIYMGNASDSI
-466 CNFTDNQADDDGG
+466 FTDNHADDDGG
-479 AIFKGG
+479 AIFNGG
-485 AINCTFIGN
+485 AINCNFTGN
-494 KADDHGG
+494 RAKDHGG

-507 GKFTAVNCTFNN
+507 GKFTAANCTFNN

-613 GAMQGGTDEGL
+613 GAMQGGADEGL

-638 YGGAVFLEINVFNC
+638 YGGAVFLEIDVFNC

-694 CTFIGNTAT
+694 CTFIGNTAGQR
-703 NNGGAKWK
+703 GGAKWK

-736 EFASETE
+736 EFDSETE

-806 NKASCDGGAVYNS
+806 NKASCDGGAVYDS
-819 DVDNGTFIS
+819 EVDNGTFIS

-841 TSLLSY
+841 ISILSY

-1098 GQINLSLMGLSPDT
+1098 GQINLSLRGLSPDT

-1138 DISSLTTN
+1138 DISSLTAN

-1161 LKDSNN
+1161 LKDSSN

-1370 LTANSVETTYN
+1370 LTANSVETTY
-1381 EPNDLI
+1381 
-1387 INLKDNLGYPIIGAQ
+1387 
-1402 VCVDID
+1402 
-1408 GVKNYTTDK
+1408 
-1417 NGQINIPT
+1417 
-1425 HKLAPDNYIAKI
+1425 
-1437 SFGGDEYCLES
+1437 
-1448 SAQTFVVVEK
+1448 
-1458 ATSKLT
+1458 
-1464 ANSVETTYGDNK
+1464 GDNK

-1574 TDGDN
+1574 TDRDN

-1615 NYTVKIKYGE
+1615 NY
-1625 NDYHEGSSIE
+1625 
-1635 TMVLIAK
+1635 
-1642 SASKLTAN
+1642 
-1650 SVETTYGENKDLII
+1650 
-1664 TLTDGD
+1664 
-1670 NHPITNATVTVNLNG
+1670 
-1685 NKNYK
+1685 
-1690 TDKNGQITIPT
+1690 
-1701 GNITPNNYIA
+1701 IA

-1726 TAVVVNKITTKL
+1726 TAVVVNKIASKL
-1738 TANNVTT
+1738 TANNVTA
-1745 TYNVNENLIISLKD
+1745 TYNVNKNLIISLKD
-1759 SEGNP
+1759 SDGNP

-1774 GSVKNYVTDEKGQ
+1774 GSVKNYVTDEKV
-1787 INIPVQKLVP
+1787 PVQKLVP

-1893 KFTAAVTYNG
+1893 KFNAAITYKG

>member
-136 IIFVKG
+136 IIFVNG

-154 GTAMNCTFNNN
+154 GTVMNCTFNKNY
-165 DAEKEHGGAIA
+165 AGEHGGAISYA
-176 YVNAINCT
+176 NAINCT
-184 FNDNEAIMGGA
+184 FNENEAIMGGA
-195 IYNGDATDCIFNHNN
+195 IFNSDATDCIFNHNN

-217 YSDDIQH
+217 YSDNMQH
-224 TVKNCTFYNN
+224 TVKNCTFYKN
-234 IGYEGGAVCCIQQT
+234 IGYEGGAICSIKPT

-256 KENEARCGGAIY
+256 KENEALSGGAIY

-406 GGAMNCEDDTQA
+406 GGAMNCEDNTQA

-430 ADGGGAVYYAKA
+430 ANGGGATYCIDVVNCIFTNNTSTVDGGAVYKRTA
-442 VNCTFTGNHAK
+442 VNCTFTGNTAERDGGAIFKGDAENCTFTGNHAK
-453 SSGGAMHTGNAVN
+453 SSGGAIYMGNASDSIFTDNHADDDGGAIFNGGAINCNFTGNRAKDHGGAIHHGDEKFTAINCTFIRNSADEGGATFGIDVINCIITNNTSTNEGGAIYDANAVNCTFTGNHAKNSGGAIHTGNAIN
-466 CNFTDNQADDDGG
+466 CNFTDNHADDDGG

-485 AINCTFIGN
+485 AINCTFISN

-507 GKFTAVNCTFNN
+507 EKFTAINCTFNN
-519 NSADGGGATFGIDVV
+519 NSADEGGATYRIEVF
-534 NCIFTNSTSTCD
+534 NCIFTNNTSTGD
-546 GGAVYYGDAENC
+546 GGAVYNSTAVNC
-558 TFTGNTA
+558 TFTGNLA
-565 ERDGGSIFKGDA
+565 NNNGGAIFKADA
-577 INCTFIDN
+577 INCTFIGNSAHNGGAIFSQDSVMSGDSSHIAVNCTFIDN
-585 SAKDTG
+585 SAEEGG
-591 GAIFKGN
+591 GAIYGN
-598 ANNCTFIGNSAQRHG
+598 NAENSIFIGNHANDGGAMTSDEMRTAINCTCIGNSARNGGGAILFYDVKNSIFIGNSAR
-613 GAMQGGTDEGL
+613 
-624 KAVYCTFIGNSAGE
+624 
-638 YGGAVFLEINVFNC
+638 YGGATAVSNRVFNC
-652 IFINNTASAGGA
+652 TYINNRADDGSAT
-664 VYDGHAHYCTF
+664 YNQDILLCYF
-675 SGNTAGSDGG
+675 ENNT
-685 AMCYGIAVN
+685 Y
-694 CTFIGNTAT
+694 
-703 NNGGAKWK
+703 NGGDI
-711 GGAQNCTFTNNS
+711 T
-723 AAVDGGAVFIHSD
+723 VDLGF
-736 EFASETE
+736 E
-743 YTNCNFIGNS
+743 
-753 AGNRGGAIFC
+753 
-763 HCTVESELKVHDC
+763 
-776 TFIGNSAEDGGAIY
+776 
-790 EETSMCAYN
+790 
-799 MNCYFIK
+799 
-806 NKASCDGGAVYNS
+806 
-819 DVDNGTFIS
+819 
-828 NVAGCNGSAIYKG
+828 NV
-841 TSLLSY
+841 T
-847 FEDNDVYET
+847 
-856 TIYNY
+856 
-861 DLHVDDVSDINQGEK
+861 DINQGEH

-881 KDNTEALGYDI
+881 NKDDKSYNGYNVT
-892 AVDVYEITESKEIL
+892 VDVYKITESGYVFE
-906 KDTYHVL
+906 DTVYVL
-913 SGDSFIINY
+913 SGDSIPIKY
-922 TNGLYKFKCS
+922 TNGLYKFNCS
-932 LNRSGVI
+932 LNRNGI
-939 SHDREIKVHGKLSI
+939 KAHDRNITVHAKLSI
-953 CATDGDIYVPYMD
+953 SSIDSSFIAFYGSD
-966 EDCYTITYKDGF
+966 DCFTVTYKDGL
-978 GNPVNGLEFSADIR
+978 GNPVNNVEFSAELKGD
-992 GNKNYTQNYT
+992 KKHTKNYT
-1002 TDENGQIKI
+1002 TDKNGQIKL
-1011 YFSEL
+1011 YFGEFT
-1016 NPDTYMADIYLVDTE
+1016 PDSYVVEIYLANTE
-1031 KYEADNVTREVYV
+1031 NYYADNVTCNIQVNKA
-1044 SKGLIKM
+1044 SIKM
-1051 DATTLVT
+1051 AAATMVT
-1058 TYNSGEEFIITLNNI
+1058 TYNSSDEFIITLNDA
-1073 RNNPIANFSV
+1073 RNNPIANVSV
-1083 SIDFK
+1083 SVDLN
-1088 GTKNYTTDEN
+1088 GTQKHTTDKN
-1098 GQINLSLMGLSPDT
+1098 GQIKLSINGLIPDT
-1112 YDIEA
+1112 YDVNA
-1117 TFNEND
+1117 TFSGND
-1123 FYENS
+1123 FYLKS
-1128 TAYAKVVINK
+1128 TVTTKIVVNK
-1138 DISSLTTN
+1138 EISSLMAN

-1152 NSSDELVIT
+1152 NSGDELVIS
-1161 LKDSNN
+1161 LKDGNN

-1172 VTVSVDLDGTKKH
+1172 VPVSVDLNGTKKH
-1185 TTDENGQ
+1185 TTDEKGQ
-1192 IIISTK
+1192 IKVSTK
-1198 GLTPKTYNVT
+1198 GLTPDTYIVDVAFN
-1208 ATFKGN
+1208 GN
-1214 ENYKGSD
+1214 EIYQKSNFTSK
-1221 IATEVIINKIT
+1221 IIIDKIST
-1232 TQLHADA
+1232 KLNTDA
-1239 LTKDY
+1239 ITCEY
-1244 VIAKEFLL
+1244 TFAKEYVF
-1252 VVRDENGNPIAN
+1252 VIKDNQGNPAAN
-1264 TSVSIDLNGIK
+1264 VSVVIDLNGPK
-1275 AYITDDNG
+1275 NFTTDANG
-1283 QIKSYI
+1283 QINFYAYDDEKL
-1289 YEDLI
+1289 LI
-1294 TIILTD
+1294 DLTD
-1300 DSGNPLENATLSVD
+1300 ALGNPMDGVALSVT
-1314 LNGAKNYRTDENGQ
+1314 LNGTKNYTTDKNGQ
-1328 IKVPTASFKPGIYPV
+1328 IEVSTRGLTPDTYLVKVS
-1343 NVYFGGD
+1343 FGGD
-1350 KYHYE
+1350 KYYYE
-1355 SNTTAKLTVNKCSSN
+1355 SNTTAKITINKCIIK
-1370 LTANSVETTYN
+1370 LTANSVSTTYN
-1381 EPNDLI
+1381 KPNDLI
-1387 INLKDNLGYPIIGAQ
+1387 INLTDYLGYPIMDAQ

-1408 GVKNYTTDK
+1408 GAKNYTTDK

-1425 HKLAPDNYIAKI
+1425 HKLAPNNYVVKI
-1437 SFGGDEYCLES
+1437 SFGGDKYCLES
-1448 SAQTFVVVEK
+1448 SIHTFVVVEK
-1458 ATSKLT
+1458 ATSRLT
-1464 ANSVETTYGDNK
+1464 ANSVETTHGENK
-1476 DLVITLT
+1476 DLIITLT

-1509 NGQIK
+1509 NGHIT
-1514 IPTANLTP
+1514 IPTGNLTP
-1522 NNYTVK
+1522 DNYTVK
-1528 IKYGENDYREGSSI
+1528 ITYGENDYCAGSSI
-1542 ETMVLIA
+1542 ETMVSIA

-1566 NKDLIITL
+1566 NKDMIITL
-1574 TDGDN
+1574 TDSADN
-1579 HPITNATVTVNLNGN
+1579 PIANATVTVNLNGN

-1605 KIPTGNITPN
+1605 K
-1615 NYTVKIKYGE
+1615 
-1625 NDYHEGSSIE
+1625 
-1635 TMVLIAK
+1635 
-1642 SASKLTAN
+1642 
-1650 SVETTYGENKDLII
+1650 
-1664 TLTDGD
+1664 
-1670 NHPITNATVTVNLNG
+1670 
-1685 NKNYK
+1685 
-1690 TDKNGQITIPT
+1690 IPT

-1726 TAVVVNKITTKL
+1726 TAVVVNKIASKL
-1738 TANNVTT
+1738 TANNVTA
-1745 TYNVNENLIISLKD
+1745 TYNVNKNLIISLKD
-1759 SEGNP
+1759 SDGNP

-1821 VVKKA
+1821 IVKKA

-1893 KFTAAVTYNG
+1893 KFNAAITYKG